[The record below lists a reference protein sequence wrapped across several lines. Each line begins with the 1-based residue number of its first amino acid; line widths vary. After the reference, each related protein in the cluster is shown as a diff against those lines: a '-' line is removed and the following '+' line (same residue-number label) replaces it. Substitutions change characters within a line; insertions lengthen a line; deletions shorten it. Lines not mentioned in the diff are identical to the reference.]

1 MKKYFYFAIVSLVMF
16 SCENEDLDEISSK
29 ANNTANIAPLS
40 SLYYDGIYEIRDGK
54 EVDLTLQQYLS
65 RSTQEFYEIASLNP
79 AYTYLGSV
87 LQAESINTGEYRS
100 VAYPNALKP
109 EIRIAFSLPIK
120 SRVIKPKFTS
130 FNDAVIDAITDA
142 DKDFSGKQ
150 SQVFSYKMKEFNYYK
165 EVNMAFGANIKI
177 GQLFSITTSVESDK
191 KQSNTALFVDFSQ
204 IYFNVAMDIPDD
216 GNIFLNET
224 ERQKYLNQ
232 KPVYV
237 NSVNMGRKGVMIVE
251 SEESYSEISVSIRAA
266 FNAGIVN
273 GELSLDSKTKEMLKR
288 AQIYIYIIGG
298 NGEDA
303 AKVVTGFPAFQDFII
318 KGGVYSKEIYDA
330 EANIASK
337 LILLDSTQ
345 NIKRID
351 SFDSEL
357 EKIEKAGNIN
367 LSTKQEEAIQAIN
380 SNNVVII
387 TGGPGTGKTTIIKN
401 VIDIYKSH
409 GKKVVLCAPTGRAAK
424 RMTEMTG
431 EEAKTLHRLLEIG
444 KIEKV
449 NEFTIMNYEVAPID
463 ADVIIVDEASM
474 VDIYLMN
481 YLLNGIYQGTKLI
494 LVGDTDQ
501 LPSVGPGSV
510 LKDIINSERIKT
522 IFLDEIFRQA
532 AQSKIIVN
540 SHKVNDGEYFLE
552 KEEQEGLK
560 DDFFYI
566 KEKSQ
571 DIMLDQII
579 SLCKGRLKNFGDYDF
594 FENIQILSPTK
605 KGLLGTKELNKRLQ
619 EELNPSND
627 EKKEKKVGE
636 VIFREGDRVM
646 QVKNNY
652 DIYWEKGNTRSLT
665 YENGTGIFNGE
676 LGKILKIDFLNKQI
690 KILFDDEKEAW
701 YAFSDM
707 DQIEHAYAIT
717 VHKAQGSEFDVVI
730 MVVTQSSAMLLTRN
744 LLYTGLTRAK
754 KLLILIGND
763 NVVKFM
769 IQNADTKIRNTGL
782 EYKLKMIS

>member
-1 MKKYFYFAIVSLVMF
+1 MELTGQLTEIIYQNEVNSYLIGILETEEDTITIVGYMPFLVEGDYIKVIGNFVTHKEYGMQFKVETFGKIMPKTLESLEKYLSNGTIKGIGPATAKKIVKLFGEDTINVFKFEPEKLTQIKGITKEKAIEMAQCFV
-16 SCENEDLDEISSK
+16 ENWELWQIVGFLDNFGISPANAKNIYKKLGPQTIDEIEE
-29 ANNTANIAPLS
+29 NPYIL
-40 SLYYDGIYEIRDGK
+40 I
-54 EVDLTLQQYLS
+54 DLVK
-65 RSTQEFYEIASLNP
+65 
-79 AYTYLGSV
+79 G
-87 LQAESINTGEYRS
+87 
-100 VAYPNALKP
+100 
-109 EIRIAFSLPIK
+109 
-120 SRVIKPKFTS
+120 
-130 FNDAVIDAITDA
+130 
-142 DKDFSGKQ
+142 
-150 SQVFSYKMKEFNYYK
+150 
-165 EVNMAFGANIKI
+165 
-177 GQLFSITTSVESDK
+177 
-191 KQSNTALFVDFSQ
+191 VDFTKLDKYALENGFDINNYKRIKCGIKYSLLK
-204 IYFNVAMDIPDD
+204 ITYNGHCCTLKENLIKYVKELLKVEDDDIEHCLIDLNVK
-216 GNIFLNET
+216 E
-224 ERQKYLNQ
+224 E
-232 KPVYV
+232 
-237 NSVNMGRKGVMIVE
+237 IVIE
-251 SEESYSEISVSIRAA
+251 KREEE
-266 FNAGIVN
+266 NW
-273 GELSLDSKTKEMLKR
+273 
-288 AQIYIYIIGG
+288 
-298 NGEDA
+298 
-303 AKVVTGFPAFQDFII
+303 
-318 KGGVYSKEIYDA
+318 VYSKELYEA

-337 LILLDSTQ
+337 LIVLDSAK
-345 NIKRID
+345 NIKKIAG
-351 SFDSEL
+351 FNEEL
-357 EKIEKAGNIN
+357 EKIEKVGNIK
-367 LSTKQEEAIQAIN
+367 LSSKQKEAIQTVN

-401 VIDIYKSH
+401 VIEIYKTH

-444 KIEKV
+444 KIEKE

-540 SHKVNDGEYFLE
+540 SHRVNDGEYFLE
-552 KEEQEGLK
+552 KEEQKDLK

-571 DIMLDQII
+571 DVMLAQLI
-579 SLCKGRLKNFGDYDF
+579 SLCKGRLENFGNYNF

-605 KGLLGTKELNKRLQ
+605 KGILGTKELNKKLQ
-619 EELNPSND
+619 EELNPSD
-627 EKKEKKVGE
+627 AKKNEKKVGDI
-636 VIFREGDRVM
+636 IFREGDRVM

-652 DIYWEKGNTRSLT
+652 DIYWEKGNTLSLN
-665 YENGTGIFNGE
+665 YETGTGIFNGE
-676 LGKILKIDFLNKQI
+676 IGKIVKIDFINKQI

-730 MVVTQSSAMLLTRN
+730 VVVTQSSAMLLTRN

-782 EYKLKMIS
+782 EYKLKMI

>member
-1 MKKYFYFAIVSLVMF
+1 MELSGQLTEIIYQNEVNSYLIGILENEEDTITIVGYMPFLVEGDYIKVIGNFVTHKEYGKQFKVETFEKVMPKTLDSLEKYLSNGTIKGIGPATAKKIVATFGEDTINVFKFEPEKLTQIKGITKEKAIEMAQCFVENWELWQIVGFLDNFGISPANAKTIYKKLGPQTIDEIESNPYILIDLVKDVDFAKLDKYALENGFEVNNYKRIKCGIKYSLVKITYNGH
-16 SCENEDLDEISSK
+16 CCTLEANLIKYVKELLKVEDDDIEHCLIDLNVKEEIVIEKREDENW
-29 ANNTANIAPLS
+29 
-40 SLYYDGIYEIRDGK
+40 
-54 EVDLTLQQYLS
+54 
-65 RSTQEFYEIASLNP
+65 
-79 AYTYLGSV
+79 
-87 LQAESINTGEYRS
+87 
-100 VAYPNALKP
+100 
-109 EIRIAFSLPIK
+109 
-120 SRVIKPKFTS
+120 
-130 FNDAVIDAITDA
+130 
-142 DKDFSGKQ
+142 
-150 SQVFSYKMKEFNYYK
+150 
-165 EVNMAFGANIKI
+165 
-177 GQLFSITTSVESDK
+177 
-191 KQSNTALFVDFSQ
+191 
-204 IYFNVAMDIPDD
+204 
-216 GNIFLNET
+216 
-224 ERQKYLNQ
+224 
-232 KPVYV
+232 
-237 NSVNMGRKGVMIVE
+237 
-251 SEESYSEISVSIRAA
+251 
-266 FNAGIVN
+266 
-273 GELSLDSKTKEMLKR
+273 
-288 AQIYIYIIGG
+288 
-298 NGEDA
+298 
-303 AKVVTGFPAFQDFII
+303 
-318 KGGVYSKEIYDA
+318 VYSKEIYDA

-337 LILLDSTQ
+337 LILLDSAQ
-345 NIKRID
+345 NIKRIAG
-351 SFDSEL
+351 FDSEL

-367 LSTKQEEAIQAIN
+367 LSAKQKEAIQSIN

-444 KIEKV
+444 KIEKD

-540 SHKVNDGEYFLE
+540 SHRVNDGEYFLD

-605 KGLLGTKELNKRLQ
+605 KGLLGTKELNKKLQ
-619 EELNPSND
+619 EELNPSSD
-627 EKKEKKVGE
+627 EKNEKKVGE

-652 DIYWEKGNTRSLT
+652 DIYWEKGNTLSLT
-665 YENGTGIFNGE
+665 YESGTGIFNGE
-676 LGKILKIDFLNKQI
+676 LGKIVKIDFLNKQI

>member
-1 MKKYFYFAIVSLVMF
+1 VELSGQLTEIIYQNEVNSYLIGILENEEDTITIVGYMPFLVEGDYIKVIGNFVTHKEYGKQFKVETFEKVMPKTLDSLERYLSNGTIKGIGPATAKKIVATFGEDTINVFKFEPEKLTKIRGITKEKAIEMAQCFVENWELWQIVGFLDNFGISPANAKTIYKKLGPQTIDEIESNPYILIDLVKGVDFAKLDKYALENGFEINNYKRIKCGIKYSLVKITYNGH
-16 SCENEDLDEISSK
+16 CCTLEANLIKYVKELLKVEDDDIEHCLIDLNVKEEIVIEKREDENW
-29 ANNTANIAPLS
+29 
-40 SLYYDGIYEIRDGK
+40 
-54 EVDLTLQQYLS
+54 
-65 RSTQEFYEIASLNP
+65 
-79 AYTYLGSV
+79 
-87 LQAESINTGEYRS
+87 
-100 VAYPNALKP
+100 
-109 EIRIAFSLPIK
+109 
-120 SRVIKPKFTS
+120 
-130 FNDAVIDAITDA
+130 
-142 DKDFSGKQ
+142 
-150 SQVFSYKMKEFNYYK
+150 
-165 EVNMAFGANIKI
+165 
-177 GQLFSITTSVESDK
+177 
-191 KQSNTALFVDFSQ
+191 
-204 IYFNVAMDIPDD
+204 
-216 GNIFLNET
+216 
-224 ERQKYLNQ
+224 
-232 KPVYV
+232 
-237 NSVNMGRKGVMIVE
+237 
-251 SEESYSEISVSIRAA
+251 
-266 FNAGIVN
+266 
-273 GELSLDSKTKEMLKR
+273 
-288 AQIYIYIIGG
+288 
-298 NGEDA
+298 
-303 AKVVTGFPAFQDFII
+303 
-318 KGGVYSKEIYDA
+318 VYSKEIYDA

-337 LILLDSTQ
+337 LILLDSAQ
-345 NIKRID
+345 NIKRIAG
-351 SFDSEL
+351 FDSEL

-367 LSTKQEEAIQAIN
+367 LSAKQKEAIQSIN

-444 KIEKV
+444 KIEKD

-540 SHKVNDGEYFLE
+540 SHRVNDGEYFLD

-619 EELNPSND
+619 EELNPSSD
-627 EKKEKKVGE
+627 KKNEKKVGE

-652 DIYWEKGNTRSLT
+652 DIYWEKGNTLSLT
-665 YENGTGIFNGE
+665 YESGTGIFNGE
-676 LGKILKIDFLNKQI
+676 LGKIVKIDFLNKQI

>member
-1 MKKYFYFAIVSLVMF
+1 MELSGQLTEIIYQNEVNSYLIGILENEEDTITIVGYMPFLVEGDYIKVIGNFVTHKEYGKQFKVETFEKVMPKTLDSLEKYLSNGTIKGIGPATAKKIVATFGEDTINVFKFEPEKLTQIKGITKEKAIEMAQCFVENWELWQIVGFLDNFGISPANAKTIYKKLGPQTIDEIESNPYILIDLVKGVDFAKLDKYALENGFEVNNYKRIKCGIKYSLVKITYNGH
-16 SCENEDLDEISSK
+16 CCTLEANLIKYVKELLKVEDDDIEHCLIDLNVKEEIVIEKREDENW
-29 ANNTANIAPLS
+29 
-40 SLYYDGIYEIRDGK
+40 
-54 EVDLTLQQYLS
+54 
-65 RSTQEFYEIASLNP
+65 
-79 AYTYLGSV
+79 
-87 LQAESINTGEYRS
+87 
-100 VAYPNALKP
+100 
-109 EIRIAFSLPIK
+109 
-120 SRVIKPKFTS
+120 
-130 FNDAVIDAITDA
+130 
-142 DKDFSGKQ
+142 
-150 SQVFSYKMKEFNYYK
+150 
-165 EVNMAFGANIKI
+165 
-177 GQLFSITTSVESDK
+177 
-191 KQSNTALFVDFSQ
+191 
-204 IYFNVAMDIPDD
+204 
-216 GNIFLNET
+216 
-224 ERQKYLNQ
+224 
-232 KPVYV
+232 
-237 NSVNMGRKGVMIVE
+237 
-251 SEESYSEISVSIRAA
+251 
-266 FNAGIVN
+266 
-273 GELSLDSKTKEMLKR
+273 
-288 AQIYIYIIGG
+288 
-298 NGEDA
+298 
-303 AKVVTGFPAFQDFII
+303 
-318 KGGVYSKEIYDA
+318 VYSKEIYDA

-337 LILLDSTQ
+337 LILLDSAQ
-345 NIKRID
+345 NIKRIAG
-351 SFDSEL
+351 FDSEL

-367 LSTKQEEAIQAIN
+367 LSAKQKEAIQSIN

-444 KIEKV
+444 KIEKD

-540 SHKVNDGEYFLE
+540 SHRVNDGEYFLD

-571 DIMLDQII
+571 DIMLGQII

-619 EELNPSND
+619 EELNPSSD

-652 DIYWEKGNTRSLT
+652 DIYWEKGNTLSLT
-665 YENGTGIFNGE
+665 YESGTGIFNGE
-676 LGKILKIDFLNKQI
+676 LGKIVKIDFLNKQI

>member
-1 MKKYFYFAIVSLVMF
+1 VELTGQLTEIIYQNEVNSYLIGILETEEDTITIVGYMPFLVEGDYIKVIGNFVTHKEYGIQFKVETFEKIMPKTLESLEKYLSNGTIKGIGPATAKKIVRLFGEDTINVFKFEPEKLTQIKGITKEKAIEMAQCFV
-16 SCENEDLDEISSK
+16 ENWDLWQIVGFLDNFGISPANAKNIYKKLGPQTIDEIEE
-29 ANNTANIAPLS
+29 NPYIL
-40 SLYYDGIYEIRDGK
+40 I
-54 EVDLTLQQYLS
+54 DLVK
-65 RSTQEFYEIASLNP
+65 
-79 AYTYLGSV
+79 G
-87 LQAESINTGEYRS
+87 
-100 VAYPNALKP
+100 
-109 EIRIAFSLPIK
+109 
-120 SRVIKPKFTS
+120 
-130 FNDAVIDAITDA
+130 
-142 DKDFSGKQ
+142 
-150 SQVFSYKMKEFNYYK
+150 
-165 EVNMAFGANIKI
+165 
-177 GQLFSITTSVESDK
+177 
-191 KQSNTALFVDFSQ
+191 VDFTKLDKYALENGFDINNYKRIKCGIKYSLLK
-204 IYFNVAMDIPDD
+204 ITYNGHCCTLEENLIKYVKDLLKVEDDDIEHCLIDLNVK
-216 GNIFLNET
+216 E
-224 ERQKYLNQ
+224 E
-232 KPVYV
+232 
-237 NSVNMGRKGVMIVE
+237 IVIE
-251 SEESYSEISVSIRAA
+251 KREEE
-266 FNAGIVN
+266 NW
-273 GELSLDSKTKEMLKR
+273 
-288 AQIYIYIIGG
+288 
-298 NGEDA
+298 
-303 AKVVTGFPAFQDFII
+303 
-318 KGGVYSKEIYDA
+318 VYSKELYEA

-337 LILLDSTQ
+337 LIVLDSAK
-345 NIKRID
+345 NIKKIAG
-351 SFDSEL
+351 FNEEL
-357 EKIEKAGNIN
+357 EKIEKVGNIK
-367 LSTKQEEAIQAIN
+367 LSSKQKEAIQTVN

-401 VIDIYKSH
+401 VIEIYKTH

-444 KIEKV
+444 KIEKE

-540 SHKVNDGEYFLE
+540 SHRVNDGEYFLE
-552 KEEQEGLK
+552 KEEQKDLK

-571 DIMLDQII
+571 DVMLAQLI
-579 SLCKGRLKNFGDYDF
+579 SLCKGRLENFGNYNF

-605 KGLLGTKELNKRLQ
+605 KGILGTKELNKKLQ
-619 EELNPSND
+619 EELNPSD
-627 EKKEKKVGE
+627 DKKNEKKVGDI
-636 VIFREGDRVM
+636 IFREGDRVM

-652 DIYWEKGNTRSLT
+652 DIYWEKGNTLSLN
-665 YENGTGIFNGE
+665 YETGTGIFNGE
-676 LGKILKIDFLNKQI
+676 IGKIVKIDFINKQI

-730 MVVTQSSAMLLTRN
+730 VVVTQSSAMLLTRN

-782 EYKLKMIS
+782 EYKLKMI

>member
-1 MKKYFYFAIVSLVMF
+1 MELLGQLTEIIYQNEVNSYLIGILENEEDSITIVGYMPFLVEGDYIKVIGNFVTHREYGKQFKVETFEKIMPKTLDSLEKYLSNGTIKGIGPATAKKIVKTFGEDTINVFKFEPEKLTQIKGITKEKAIEMAQCFVENWDLWQIVGYLDNFGISPANAKNIYKKLGPQTIDEIEANPYILIDLVKDVDFTKLDKYALENGFEINNYKRIKCGIKYSLVKITYNGH
-16 SCENEDLDEISSK
+16 CCTLEANLIKYVKDLLKVEDDDIEHCLIDLNVKEEIVIEKREEENW
-29 ANNTANIAPLS
+29 
-40 SLYYDGIYEIRDGK
+40 
-54 EVDLTLQQYLS
+54 
-65 RSTQEFYEIASLNP
+65 
-79 AYTYLGSV
+79 
-87 LQAESINTGEYRS
+87 
-100 VAYPNALKP
+100 
-109 EIRIAFSLPIK
+109 
-120 SRVIKPKFTS
+120 
-130 FNDAVIDAITDA
+130 
-142 DKDFSGKQ
+142 
-150 SQVFSYKMKEFNYYK
+150 
-165 EVNMAFGANIKI
+165 
-177 GQLFSITTSVESDK
+177 
-191 KQSNTALFVDFSQ
+191 
-204 IYFNVAMDIPDD
+204 
-216 GNIFLNET
+216 
-224 ERQKYLNQ
+224 
-232 KPVYV
+232 
-237 NSVNMGRKGVMIVE
+237 
-251 SEESYSEISVSIRAA
+251 
-266 FNAGIVN
+266 
-273 GELSLDSKTKEMLKR
+273 
-288 AQIYIYIIGG
+288 
-298 NGEDA
+298 
-303 AKVVTGFPAFQDFII
+303 
-318 KGGVYSKEIYDA
+318 VYSKELYDA

-337 LILLDSTQ
+337 LILLDSAR
-345 NIKRID
+345 NIKKID
-351 SFDSEL
+351 GFNKEL
-357 EKIEKAGNIN
+357 EKIEKASNIS
-367 LSTKQEEAIQAIN
+367 LSEKQKEAIQAIN

-444 KIEKV
+444 KIEKD

-474 VDIYLMN
+474 VGIYLMN

-540 SHKVNDGEYFLE
+540 SHRVNDGEYFLD

-571 DIMLDQII
+571 DIMLEQVI

-619 EELNPSND
+619 EELNPSD
-627 EKKEKKVGE
+627 DQKKEKKIGE

-646 QVKNNY
+646 QIKNNY
-652 DIYWEKGNTRSLT
+652 DIYWQKGNTLSLT
-665 YENGTGIFNGE
+665 YEDGTGIFNGE
-676 LGKILKIDFLNKQI
+676 LGKIEKIDFLNKQI

-769 IQNADTKIRNTGL
+769 IQNADTKVRNTGL

>member
-1 MKKYFYFAIVSLVMF
+1 MELSGQLTEIIYQNEVNSYLIGILENEEDTITIVGYMPFLVEGDYIKVIGNFVTHKEYGKQFKVETFEKVMPKTLDSLERYLSNGTIKGIGPATAKKIVATFGEDTINVFKFEPEKLTQIKGITKEKAIEMAQCFVENWELWQIVGFLDNFGISPANAKTIYKKLGPQTIDEIESNPYILIDLVKGVDFAKLDKYALENGFEINNYKRIKCGIKYSLVKITYNGH
-16 SCENEDLDEISSK
+16 CCTLEANLIKYVKELLKVEDDDIEHCLIDLNVKEEIVIEKREDENW
-29 ANNTANIAPLS
+29 
-40 SLYYDGIYEIRDGK
+40 
-54 EVDLTLQQYLS
+54 
-65 RSTQEFYEIASLNP
+65 
-79 AYTYLGSV
+79 
-87 LQAESINTGEYRS
+87 
-100 VAYPNALKP
+100 
-109 EIRIAFSLPIK
+109 
-120 SRVIKPKFTS
+120 
-130 FNDAVIDAITDA
+130 
-142 DKDFSGKQ
+142 
-150 SQVFSYKMKEFNYYK
+150 
-165 EVNMAFGANIKI
+165 
-177 GQLFSITTSVESDK
+177 
-191 KQSNTALFVDFSQ
+191 
-204 IYFNVAMDIPDD
+204 
-216 GNIFLNET
+216 
-224 ERQKYLNQ
+224 
-232 KPVYV
+232 
-237 NSVNMGRKGVMIVE
+237 
-251 SEESYSEISVSIRAA
+251 
-266 FNAGIVN
+266 
-273 GELSLDSKTKEMLKR
+273 
-288 AQIYIYIIGG
+288 
-298 NGEDA
+298 
-303 AKVVTGFPAFQDFII
+303 
-318 KGGVYSKEIYDA
+318 VYSKEIYDA

-337 LILLDSTQ
+337 LILLDSAQ
-345 NIKRID
+345 NIKRIAG
-351 SFDSEL
+351 FDSEL

-367 LSTKQEEAIQAIN
+367 LSAKQKEAIQSIN

-444 KIEKV
+444 KIEKD

-540 SHKVNDGEYFLE
+540 SHRVNDGEYFLD

-605 KGLLGTKELNKRLQ
+605 KGLLGTKELNKKLQ
-619 EELNPSND
+619 EELNPSSD
-627 EKKEKKVGE
+627 EKNEKKVGE

-652 DIYWEKGNTRSLT
+652 DIYWEKGNTLSLT
-665 YENGTGIFNGE
+665 YESGTGIFNGE
-676 LGKILKIDFLNKQI
+676 LGKIVKIDFLNKQI

>member
-1 MKKYFYFAIVSLVMF
+1 VELSGQLTEIIYQNEVNSYLIGILENEEDTITIVGYMPFLVEGDYIKVIGNFVTHKEYGKQFKVETFEKIMPKTLDSLEKYLSNGTIKGIGPATAKKIVATFGEDTINVFKFEPEKLTQIKGITKEKAIEMAQCFVENWELWQIVGFLDNFGISPANAKTIYKKLGTQTIDEIESNPYILIDLVKGVDFAKLDKYALENGFEINNYKRIKCGIKYSLVKITYNGH
-16 SCENEDLDEISSK
+16 CCTLEANLIKYVKELLKVEDDDIEHCLIDLNVKEEIVIEKREDENW
-29 ANNTANIAPLS
+29 
-40 SLYYDGIYEIRDGK
+40 
-54 EVDLTLQQYLS
+54 
-65 RSTQEFYEIASLNP
+65 
-79 AYTYLGSV
+79 
-87 LQAESINTGEYRS
+87 
-100 VAYPNALKP
+100 
-109 EIRIAFSLPIK
+109 
-120 SRVIKPKFTS
+120 
-130 FNDAVIDAITDA
+130 
-142 DKDFSGKQ
+142 
-150 SQVFSYKMKEFNYYK
+150 
-165 EVNMAFGANIKI
+165 
-177 GQLFSITTSVESDK
+177 
-191 KQSNTALFVDFSQ
+191 
-204 IYFNVAMDIPDD
+204 
-216 GNIFLNET
+216 
-224 ERQKYLNQ
+224 
-232 KPVYV
+232 
-237 NSVNMGRKGVMIVE
+237 
-251 SEESYSEISVSIRAA
+251 
-266 FNAGIVN
+266 
-273 GELSLDSKTKEMLKR
+273 
-288 AQIYIYIIGG
+288 
-298 NGEDA
+298 
-303 AKVVTGFPAFQDFII
+303 
-318 KGGVYSKEIYDA
+318 VYSKEIYDA

-444 KIEKV
+444 KIEKA

-594 FENIQILSPTK
+594 LENIQILSPTK

>member
-1 MKKYFYFAIVSLVMF
+1 MELSGQLTEIIYQNEVNSYLIGILENEEDTITIVGYMPFLVEGDYIKVIGNFVTHKEYGKQFKVETFEKVMPKTLDSLERYLSNGTIKGIGPATAKKIVATFGEDTINVFKFEPEKLTQIKGITKEKAIEMAQCFVENWELWQIVGFLDNFGISPANAKTIYKKLGPQTIDEIESNPYILIDLVKGVDFAKLDKYALENGFEINNYKRIKCGIKYSLVKITYNGH
-16 SCENEDLDEISSK
+16 CCTLEANLIKYVKELLKVEDDDIEHCLIDLNVKEEIVIEKREDENW
-29 ANNTANIAPLS
+29 
-40 SLYYDGIYEIRDGK
+40 
-54 EVDLTLQQYLS
+54 
-65 RSTQEFYEIASLNP
+65 
-79 AYTYLGSV
+79 
-87 LQAESINTGEYRS
+87 
-100 VAYPNALKP
+100 
-109 EIRIAFSLPIK
+109 
-120 SRVIKPKFTS
+120 
-130 FNDAVIDAITDA
+130 
-142 DKDFSGKQ
+142 
-150 SQVFSYKMKEFNYYK
+150 
-165 EVNMAFGANIKI
+165 
-177 GQLFSITTSVESDK
+177 
-191 KQSNTALFVDFSQ
+191 
-204 IYFNVAMDIPDD
+204 
-216 GNIFLNET
+216 
-224 ERQKYLNQ
+224 
-232 KPVYV
+232 
-237 NSVNMGRKGVMIVE
+237 
-251 SEESYSEISVSIRAA
+251 
-266 FNAGIVN
+266 
-273 GELSLDSKTKEMLKR
+273 
-288 AQIYIYIIGG
+288 
-298 NGEDA
+298 
-303 AKVVTGFPAFQDFII
+303 
-318 KGGVYSKEIYDA
+318 VYSKEIYDA

-337 LILLDSTQ
+337 LILLDSAQ
-345 NIKRID
+345 NIKRIAG
-351 SFDSEL
+351 FDSEL

-367 LSTKQEEAIQAIN
+367 LSAKQKEAIQSIN

-444 KIEKV
+444 KIEKD

-540 SHKVNDGEYFLE
+540 SHRVNDGEYFLD

-619 EELNPSND
+619 EELNPSSD
-627 EKKEKKVGE
+627 EKNEKKVGE

-652 DIYWEKGNTRSLT
+652 DIYWEKGNTISLT
-665 YENGTGIFNGE
+665 YESGTGIFNGE
-676 LGKILKIDFLNKQI
+676 LGKIVKIDFLNKQI

-701 YAFSDM
+701 YALSDM

>member
-1 MKKYFYFAIVSLVMF
+1 MELSGQLTEIIYQNEVNSYLIGILENEEDTITIVGYMPFLVEGDYIKVIGNFVTHKEYGKQFKVETFEKVMPKTLDSLEKYLSNGTIKGIGPATAKKIVATFGEDTINVFKFEPEKLTQIKGITKEKAIEMAQCFVENWELWQIVGYLDNFGISPANAKTIYKKLGPQTIDEIESNPYILIDLVKGVDFAKLDKYALENGFEINNYKRIKCGIKYSLVKITYNGH
-16 SCENEDLDEISSK
+16 CCTLEANLIKYVKELLKVEDDDIEHCLIDLNVKEEIVIEKREDENW
-29 ANNTANIAPLS
+29 
-40 SLYYDGIYEIRDGK
+40 
-54 EVDLTLQQYLS
+54 
-65 RSTQEFYEIASLNP
+65 
-79 AYTYLGSV
+79 
-87 LQAESINTGEYRS
+87 
-100 VAYPNALKP
+100 
-109 EIRIAFSLPIK
+109 
-120 SRVIKPKFTS
+120 
-130 FNDAVIDAITDA
+130 
-142 DKDFSGKQ
+142 
-150 SQVFSYKMKEFNYYK
+150 
-165 EVNMAFGANIKI
+165 
-177 GQLFSITTSVESDK
+177 
-191 KQSNTALFVDFSQ
+191 
-204 IYFNVAMDIPDD
+204 
-216 GNIFLNET
+216 
-224 ERQKYLNQ
+224 
-232 KPVYV
+232 
-237 NSVNMGRKGVMIVE
+237 
-251 SEESYSEISVSIRAA
+251 
-266 FNAGIVN
+266 
-273 GELSLDSKTKEMLKR
+273 
-288 AQIYIYIIGG
+288 
-298 NGEDA
+298 
-303 AKVVTGFPAFQDFII
+303 
-318 KGGVYSKEIYDA
+318 VYSKEIYDA

-337 LILLDSTQ
+337 LILLDSAQ
-345 NIKRID
+345 NIKRIAG
-351 SFDSEL
+351 FDSEL

-367 LSTKQEEAIQAIN
+367 LSAKQKEAIQAIN

-401 VIDIYKSH
+401 VIDIYKTH

-444 KIEKV
+444 KIEKD

-540 SHKVNDGEYFLE
+540 SHRVNDGEYFLD

-619 EELNPSND
+619 EELNPSSD

-652 DIYWEKGNTRSLT
+652 DIYWEKGNTLSLT

-676 LGKILKIDFLNKQI
+676 LGKIVKIDFLNKQI

>member
-1 MKKYFYFAIVSLVMF
+1 MELSGQLTEIIYQNEVNSYLIGILENEEDTITIVGYMPFLVEGDYIKVIGNFVTHKEYGKQFKVETFEKIMPKTLDSLEKYLSNGTIKGIGPATAKKIVATFGEDTINVFKFEPEKLTQIKGITKEKAIEMAQCFVENWELWQIVGFLDNFGISPANAKTIYKKLGTQTIDEIESNPYILIDLVKGVDFAKLDKYALENGFEINNYKRIKCGIKYSLVKITYNGH
-16 SCENEDLDEISSK
+16 CCTLEANLIKYVKELLKVEDDDIEHCLIDLNVKEEIVIEKREDENW
-29 ANNTANIAPLS
+29 
-40 SLYYDGIYEIRDGK
+40 
-54 EVDLTLQQYLS
+54 
-65 RSTQEFYEIASLNP
+65 
-79 AYTYLGSV
+79 
-87 LQAESINTGEYRS
+87 
-100 VAYPNALKP
+100 
-109 EIRIAFSLPIK
+109 
-120 SRVIKPKFTS
+120 
-130 FNDAVIDAITDA
+130 
-142 DKDFSGKQ
+142 
-150 SQVFSYKMKEFNYYK
+150 
-165 EVNMAFGANIKI
+165 
-177 GQLFSITTSVESDK
+177 
-191 KQSNTALFVDFSQ
+191 
-204 IYFNVAMDIPDD
+204 
-216 GNIFLNET
+216 
-224 ERQKYLNQ
+224 
-232 KPVYV
+232 
-237 NSVNMGRKGVMIVE
+237 
-251 SEESYSEISVSIRAA
+251 
-266 FNAGIVN
+266 
-273 GELSLDSKTKEMLKR
+273 
-288 AQIYIYIIGG
+288 
-298 NGEDA
+298 
-303 AKVVTGFPAFQDFII
+303 
-318 KGGVYSKEIYDA
+318 VYSKEIYDA

-444 KIEKV
+444 KIEKA

-594 FENIQILSPTK
+594 LENIQILSPTK

-627 EKKEKKVGE
+627 EKKRKK
-636 VIFREGDRVM
+636 
-646 QVKNNY
+646 
-652 DIYWEKGNTRSLT
+652 
-665 YENGTGIFNGE
+665 
-676 LGKILKIDFLNKQI
+676 
-690 KILFDDEKEAW
+690 
-701 YAFSDM
+701 
-707 DQIEHAYAIT
+707 
-717 VHKAQGSEFDVVI
+717 
-730 MVVTQSSAMLLTRN
+730 
-744 LLYTGLTRAK
+744 
-754 KLLILIGND
+754 
-763 NVVKFM
+763 
-769 IQNADTKIRNTGL
+769 
-782 EYKLKMIS
+782 

>member
-1 MKKYFYFAIVSLVMF
+1 MELSGQLTEIIYQNEVNSYLIGILENEEDTITIVGYMPFLVEGDYIKVIGNFVTHKEYGKQFKVETFEKVMPKTLDSLEKYLSNGTIKGIGLATAKKIVATFGEDTINVFKFEPEKLTQIKGITKEKAIEMAQCFVENWELWQIVGFLDNFGISPANAKTIYKKLGPQTIDEIESNPYILIDLVKGVDFAKLDKYALENGFEVNNYKRIKCGIKYSLVKITYNGH
-16 SCENEDLDEISSK
+16 CCTLEANLIKYVKELLKVEDDDIEHCLIDLNVKEEIVIEKREDENW
-29 ANNTANIAPLS
+29 
-40 SLYYDGIYEIRDGK
+40 
-54 EVDLTLQQYLS
+54 
-65 RSTQEFYEIASLNP
+65 
-79 AYTYLGSV
+79 
-87 LQAESINTGEYRS
+87 
-100 VAYPNALKP
+100 
-109 EIRIAFSLPIK
+109 
-120 SRVIKPKFTS
+120 
-130 FNDAVIDAITDA
+130 
-142 DKDFSGKQ
+142 
-150 SQVFSYKMKEFNYYK
+150 
-165 EVNMAFGANIKI
+165 
-177 GQLFSITTSVESDK
+177 
-191 KQSNTALFVDFSQ
+191 
-204 IYFNVAMDIPDD
+204 
-216 GNIFLNET
+216 
-224 ERQKYLNQ
+224 
-232 KPVYV
+232 
-237 NSVNMGRKGVMIVE
+237 
-251 SEESYSEISVSIRAA
+251 
-266 FNAGIVN
+266 
-273 GELSLDSKTKEMLKR
+273 
-288 AQIYIYIIGG
+288 
-298 NGEDA
+298 
-303 AKVVTGFPAFQDFII
+303 
-318 KGGVYSKEIYDA
+318 VYSKEIYDA

-337 LILLDSTQ
+337 LILLDSAQ
-345 NIKRID
+345 NIKRIAG
-351 SFDSEL
+351 FDSEL

-367 LSTKQEEAIQAIN
+367 LSAKQKEAIQSIN

-444 KIEKV
+444 KIEKD

-540 SHKVNDGEYFLE
+540 SHRVNDGEYFLD

-605 KGLLGTKELNKRLQ
+605 KGLLGTKELNKKLQ
-619 EELNPSND
+619 EELNPSSD
-627 EKKEKKVGE
+627 EKNEKKVGE

-652 DIYWEKGNTRSLT
+652 DIYWEKGNTLSLT
-665 YENGTGIFNGE
+665 YESGTGIFNGE
-676 LGKILKIDFLNKQI
+676 LGKIVKIDFLNKQI

-717 VHKAQGSEFDVVI
+717 VHKAQGCEFDVVI

>member
-1 MKKYFYFAIVSLVMF
+1 MELSGQLTEIIYQNEVNSYLIGIL
-16 SCENEDLDEISSK
+16 ENEEDTITIVGYMPFLVEGDYIKVIGNFVTHKEYGKQFKVETFEKIMPKTLDSLEKYLSNGTIKGIGPATAKKIVATFGEDTINVFKFEPEKLTQIKGITKEKAIEMAQCFVENWELWQIVGFLDKFGISPANAKNIYKKLGPQTIDEIES
-29 ANNTANIAPLS
+29 NPYIL
-40 SLYYDGIYEIRDGK
+40 I
-54 EVDLTLQQYLS
+54 DLVK
-65 RSTQEFYEIASLNP
+65 
-79 AYTYLGSV
+79 G
-87 LQAESINTGEYRS
+87 
-100 VAYPNALKP
+100 
-109 EIRIAFSLPIK
+109 
-120 SRVIKPKFTS
+120 
-130 FNDAVIDAITDA
+130 
-142 DKDFSGKQ
+142 
-150 SQVFSYKMKEFNYYK
+150 
-165 EVNMAFGANIKI
+165 
-177 GQLFSITTSVESDK
+177 
-191 KQSNTALFVDFSQ
+191 VDFSKLDKYALENGFE
-204 IYFNVAMDIPDD
+204 INNYKRIKCGIKYSLVKITYNGHCCTLEANLIKYVKDLLKVEDDDIEHCLIDLNVK
-216 GNIFLNET
+216 E
-224 ERQKYLNQ
+224 E
-232 KPVYV
+232 
-237 NSVNMGRKGVMIVE
+237 IVIE
-251 SEESYSEISVSIRAA
+251 
-266 FNAGIVN
+266 
-273 GELSLDSKTKEMLKR
+273 KR
-288 AQIYIYIIGG
+288 
-298 NGEDA
+298 EDENW
-303 AKVVTGFPAFQDFII
+303 
-318 KGGVYSKEIYDA
+318 VYSKELYGA

-337 LILLDSTQ
+337 LIILNSAQ
-345 NIKRID
+345 NIKRITG
-351 SFDSEL
+351 FEKEL

-367 LSTKQEEAIQAIN
+367 LSTKQKEAIQAIN

-444 KIEKV
+444 KIEKD

-501 LPSVGPGSV
+501 LPSVGPGSI

-540 SHKVNDGEYFLE
+540 SHRVNDGEYFLD

-619 EELNPSND
+619 EELNPSD
-627 EKKEKKVGE
+627 DKKNEKKVGE
-636 VIFREGDRVM
+636 IIFREGDRVM

-652 DIYWEKGNTRSLT
+652 DIYWEKGNTLSLN

-676 LGKILKIDFLNKQI
+676 LGKIVKIDFLNKQI

-730 MVVTQSSAMLLTRN
+730 MVVTGTSAMLLTRN

>member
-1 MKKYFYFAIVSLVMF
+1 MELSGQLTEIIYQNEVNSYLIGILENEEDTITIVGYMPFLVEGDYIKVIGNFVTHKEYGKQFKVETFEKVMPKTLDSLEKYLSNGTIKGIGPATAKKIVATFGEDTINVFKFEPEKLTQIKGITKEKAIEMAQCFVENWELWQIVGFLDNFGISAANAKTIYKKLGPQTIDEIESNPYILIDLVKGVDFAKLDKYALENGFEINNYKRIKCGIKYSLVKITYNGHCCTLE
-16 SCENEDLDEISSK
+16 SNLIKYVKELLKVEDDDIEHCLIDLNVKEEIVIEKREDENW
-29 ANNTANIAPLS
+29 
-40 SLYYDGIYEIRDGK
+40 
-54 EVDLTLQQYLS
+54 
-65 RSTQEFYEIASLNP
+65 
-79 AYTYLGSV
+79 
-87 LQAESINTGEYRS
+87 
-100 VAYPNALKP
+100 
-109 EIRIAFSLPIK
+109 
-120 SRVIKPKFTS
+120 
-130 FNDAVIDAITDA
+130 
-142 DKDFSGKQ
+142 
-150 SQVFSYKMKEFNYYK
+150 
-165 EVNMAFGANIKI
+165 
-177 GQLFSITTSVESDK
+177 
-191 KQSNTALFVDFSQ
+191 
-204 IYFNVAMDIPDD
+204 
-216 GNIFLNET
+216 
-224 ERQKYLNQ
+224 
-232 KPVYV
+232 
-237 NSVNMGRKGVMIVE
+237 
-251 SEESYSEISVSIRAA
+251 
-266 FNAGIVN
+266 
-273 GELSLDSKTKEMLKR
+273 
-288 AQIYIYIIGG
+288 
-298 NGEDA
+298 
-303 AKVVTGFPAFQDFII
+303 
-318 KGGVYSKEIYDA
+318 VYSKEIYDA

-337 LILLDSTQ
+337 LILLDSAQ
-345 NIKRID
+345 NIKRIAG
-351 SFDSEL
+351 FDSEL

-367 LSTKQEEAIQAIN
+367 LSAKQKEAIQAIN

-444 KIEKV
+444 KIEKD

-540 SHKVNDGEYFLE
+540 SHRVNDGAYFLD

-619 EELNPSND
+619 EELNPSSD

-652 DIYWEKGNTRSLT
+652 DIYWEKGNTLSLT

-676 LGKILKIDFLNKQI
+676 LGKIVKIDFLNKQI

-782 EYKLKMIS
+782 EYKLKRIS

>member
-1 MKKYFYFAIVSLVMF
+1 MELSGQLTEIIYQNEVNSYLIGILENEEDTITIVGYMPFLVEGDYIKVIGNFVTHKEYGKQFKVETFEKVMPKTLDSLEKYLSNGTIKGIGPATAKKIVATFGEDTINVFKFEPEKLTQIKGITKEKAIEMAQCFVENWELWQIVGFLDNFGISPANAKTIYKKLGPQTIDEIESNPYILIDLVKGVDFAKLDKYALENGFEVNNYKRIKCGIKYSLVKITYNGH
-16 SCENEDLDEISSK
+16 CCTLEANLIKYVKELLKVEDDDIEHCLIDLNVKEEIVIEKREDENW
-29 ANNTANIAPLS
+29 
-40 SLYYDGIYEIRDGK
+40 
-54 EVDLTLQQYLS
+54 
-65 RSTQEFYEIASLNP
+65 
-79 AYTYLGSV
+79 
-87 LQAESINTGEYRS
+87 
-100 VAYPNALKP
+100 
-109 EIRIAFSLPIK
+109 
-120 SRVIKPKFTS
+120 
-130 FNDAVIDAITDA
+130 
-142 DKDFSGKQ
+142 
-150 SQVFSYKMKEFNYYK
+150 
-165 EVNMAFGANIKI
+165 
-177 GQLFSITTSVESDK
+177 
-191 KQSNTALFVDFSQ
+191 
-204 IYFNVAMDIPDD
+204 
-216 GNIFLNET
+216 
-224 ERQKYLNQ
+224 
-232 KPVYV
+232 
-237 NSVNMGRKGVMIVE
+237 
-251 SEESYSEISVSIRAA
+251 
-266 FNAGIVN
+266 
-273 GELSLDSKTKEMLKR
+273 
-288 AQIYIYIIGG
+288 
-298 NGEDA
+298 
-303 AKVVTGFPAFQDFII
+303 
-318 KGGVYSKEIYDA
+318 VYSKEIYDA

-337 LILLDSTQ
+337 LILLDSAQ
-345 NIKRID
+345 NIKRIAG
-351 SFDSEL
+351 FDSEL

-367 LSTKQEEAIQAIN
+367 LSAKQKEAIQSIN

-444 KIEKV
+444 KIEKD

-540 SHKVNDGEYFLE
+540 SHRVNDEEYFLD

-605 KGLLGTKELNKRLQ
+605 KGLLGTKELNKKLQ
-619 EELNPSND
+619 EELNPSSD
-627 EKKEKKVGE
+627 EKNEKKVGE

-652 DIYWEKGNTRSLT
+652 DIYWEKGNTLSLT
-665 YENGTGIFNGE
+665 YESGTGIFNGE
-676 LGKILKIDFLNKQI
+676 LGKIVKIDFLNKQI

>member
-1 MKKYFYFAIVSLVMF
+1 MELSGQLTEIIYQNEVNSYLIGILENEEDTITIVGYMPFLVEGDYIKVIGNFVTHKEYGKQFKVETFEKVMPKTLDSLEKYLSNGTIKGIGPATAKKIVATFGEDTINVFKFEPEKLTQIKGITKEKAIEMAQCFVENWELWQIVGFLDNFGISPANAKTIYKKLGPQTIDEIESNPYILIDLVKGVDFAKLDKYALENGFEVNNYKRIKCGIKYSLVKITYNGH
-16 SCENEDLDEISSK
+16 CCTLEANLIKYVKELLKVEDDDIEHCLIDLNVKEEIVIEKREDENW
-29 ANNTANIAPLS
+29 
-40 SLYYDGIYEIRDGK
+40 
-54 EVDLTLQQYLS
+54 
-65 RSTQEFYEIASLNP
+65 
-79 AYTYLGSV
+79 
-87 LQAESINTGEYRS
+87 
-100 VAYPNALKP
+100 
-109 EIRIAFSLPIK
+109 
-120 SRVIKPKFTS
+120 
-130 FNDAVIDAITDA
+130 
-142 DKDFSGKQ
+142 
-150 SQVFSYKMKEFNYYK
+150 
-165 EVNMAFGANIKI
+165 
-177 GQLFSITTSVESDK
+177 
-191 KQSNTALFVDFSQ
+191 
-204 IYFNVAMDIPDD
+204 
-216 GNIFLNET
+216 
-224 ERQKYLNQ
+224 
-232 KPVYV
+232 
-237 NSVNMGRKGVMIVE
+237 
-251 SEESYSEISVSIRAA
+251 
-266 FNAGIVN
+266 
-273 GELSLDSKTKEMLKR
+273 
-288 AQIYIYIIGG
+288 
-298 NGEDA
+298 
-303 AKVVTGFPAFQDFII
+303 
-318 KGGVYSKEIYDA
+318 VYSKEIYDA

-337 LILLDSTQ
+337 LILLDSAQ
-345 NIKRID
+345 NIKRIAG
-351 SFDSEL
+351 FDSEL

-367 LSTKQEEAIQAIN
+367 LSAKQKEAIQSIN

-444 KIEKV
+444 KIEKD

-540 SHKVNDGEYFLE
+540 SHRVNDGEYFLD

-619 EELNPSND
+619 EELNPSSD
-627 EKKEKKVGE
+627 EKNEKKVGE

-652 DIYWEKGNTRSLT
+652 DIYWEKGNTISLT
-665 YENGTGIFNGE
+665 YESGTGIFNGE
-676 LGKILKIDFLNKQI
+676 LGKIVKIDFLNKQI

-769 IQNADTKIRNTGL
+769 IQNADTKIHNTGL

>member
-1 MKKYFYFAIVSLVMF
+1 MELSGQLTEIIYQNEVNSYLIGILENEEDTITIVGYMPFLVEGDYIKVIGNFVTHKEYGKQFKVETFEKVMPKTLDSLEKYLSNGTIKGIGPATAKKIVATFGEDTINVFKFEPEKLTQIKGITKEKAIEMAQCFVENWELWQIVGFLDNFGISPANAKTIYKKLGPQTIDEIESNPYILIDLVKGVDFAKLDKYALENGFEVNNYKRIKCGIKYSLVKITYNGH
-16 SCENEDLDEISSK
+16 CCTLEANLIKYVKELLKVEDDDIEHCLIDLNVKEEIVIEKREDENW
-29 ANNTANIAPLS
+29 
-40 SLYYDGIYEIRDGK
+40 
-54 EVDLTLQQYLS
+54 
-65 RSTQEFYEIASLNP
+65 
-79 AYTYLGSV
+79 
-87 LQAESINTGEYRS
+87 
-100 VAYPNALKP
+100 
-109 EIRIAFSLPIK
+109 
-120 SRVIKPKFTS
+120 
-130 FNDAVIDAITDA
+130 
-142 DKDFSGKQ
+142 
-150 SQVFSYKMKEFNYYK
+150 
-165 EVNMAFGANIKI
+165 
-177 GQLFSITTSVESDK
+177 
-191 KQSNTALFVDFSQ
+191 
-204 IYFNVAMDIPDD
+204 
-216 GNIFLNET
+216 
-224 ERQKYLNQ
+224 
-232 KPVYV
+232 
-237 NSVNMGRKGVMIVE
+237 
-251 SEESYSEISVSIRAA
+251 
-266 FNAGIVN
+266 
-273 GELSLDSKTKEMLKR
+273 
-288 AQIYIYIIGG
+288 
-298 NGEDA
+298 
-303 AKVVTGFPAFQDFII
+303 
-318 KGGVYSKEIYDA
+318 VYSKEIYDA

-337 LILLDSTQ
+337 LILLDSAQ
-345 NIKRID
+345 NIKRIAG
-351 SFDSEL
+351 FDSEL

-367 LSTKQEEAIQAIN
+367 LSAKQKEAIQSIN

-444 KIEKV
+444 KIEKD

-540 SHKVNDGEYFLE
+540 SHRVNDGEYFLD

-571 DIMLDQII
+571 DIMLGQII

-619 EELNPSND
+619 EELNPSSD

-652 DIYWEKGNTRSLT
+652 DIYWEKGNTLSLT

-676 LGKILKIDFLNKQI
+676 LGKIVKIDFLNKQI

>member
-1 MKKYFYFAIVSLVMF
+1 MELTGQLTEIIYQNEVNSYLIGILETEEDTITIVGYMPFLIEGDYIKVIGNF
-16 SCENEDLDEISSK
+16 V
-29 ANNTANIAPLS
+29 TH
-40 SLYYDGIYEIRDGK
+40 K
-54 EVDLTLQQYLS
+54 EYGMQFKVETFEKIMPKTLEALEKYLS
-65 RSTQEFYEIASLNP
+65 NGTIKGIGPATAKKIVKLFGKDTINVFKFDPEKLTQIKGITKEKAIEMAQCFVENWELWQIVGFLDNFGISPANAKNVYKKLGTQTIEEIEENP
-79 AYTYLGSV
+79 YILIDLVKGVDFAKLDKY
-87 LQAESINTGEYRS
+87 
-100 VAYPNALKP
+100 AL
-109 EIRIAFSLPIK
+109 E
-120 SRVIKPKFTS
+120 
-130 FNDAVIDAITDA
+130 N
-142 DKDFSGKQ
+142 G
-150 SQVFSYKMKEFNYYK
+150 
-165 EVNMAFGANIKI
+165 
-177 GQLFSITTSVESDK
+177 FSIDNYKRIKCGIKYSLLKITYNGHCCTLKENLIKYVKELLKVENDDIEHC
-191 KQSNTALFVDFSQ
+191 LIDL
-204 IYFNVAMDIPDD
+204 NVK
-216 GNIFLNET
+216 E
-224 ERQKYLNQ
+224 E
-232 KPVYV
+232 
-237 NSVNMGRKGVMIVE
+237 IVIEKREDE
-251 SEESYSEISVSIRAA
+251 SW
-266 FNAGIVN
+266 
-273 GELSLDSKTKEMLKR
+273 
-288 AQIYIYIIGG
+288 
-298 NGEDA
+298 
-303 AKVVTGFPAFQDFII
+303 
-318 KGGVYSKEIYDA
+318 VYSKELYEA
-330 EANIASK
+330 EANIANK
-337 LILLDSTQ
+337 LIVLDSAK
-345 NIKRID
+345 NIKKI
-351 SFDSEL
+351 SGFNNEL
-357 EKIEKAGNIN
+357 EKIEKVGNIK
-367 LSTKQEEAIQAIN
+367 LSSKQKEAIQAVN

-401 VIDIYKSH
+401 VIEIYKTH

-444 KIEKV
+444 KIEKE

-481 YLLNGIYQGTKLI
+481 YLLSGIYQGTKLI

-510 LKDIINSERIKT
+510 LKDIINSERVKT

-540 SHKVNDGEYFLE
+540 SHRVNDGEYFLD
-552 KEEQEGLK
+552 KEEQQELK

-571 DIMLDQII
+571 ELMLTQLI
-579 SLCKGRLKNFGDYDF
+579 SLCKGRLENFGNYNF

-605 KGLLGTKELNKRLQ
+605 KGMLGTKELNKRLQ
-619 EELNPSND
+619 EELNPSEDNKN
-627 EKKEKKVGE
+627 EKKIGDI
-636 VIFREGDRVM
+636 IFREGDRVM

-652 DIYWEKGNTRSLT
+652 DIYWEKGSNYNLN
-665 YENGTGIFNGE
+665 YETGTGIFNGE
-676 LGKILKIDFLNKQI
+676 IGKIVKIDFINKQI

-730 MVVTQSSAMLLTRN
+730 VVVTQSSAMLLTRN

-782 EYKLKMIS
+782 EYKLKMIE

>member
-1 MKKYFYFAIVSLVMF
+1 MELSGQLTEIIYQNEVNSYLIGILENEEDTITIVGYMPFLVEGDYIKVIGNFVTHKEYGKQFKVETFEKVMPKTLDSLEKYLSNGTIKGIGPATAKKIVATFGEDTINVFKFEPEKLTQIKGITKEKAIEMAQCFVENWELWQIVGFLDNFGISPANAKTIYKKLGPQTIDEIESNPYILIDLVKGVDFAKLDKYALENGFEVNNYKRIKCGIKYSLVKITYNGH
-16 SCENEDLDEISSK
+16 CCTLEANLIKYVKELLKVEDDDIEHCLIDLNVKEEIVIEKREDENW
-29 ANNTANIAPLS
+29 
-40 SLYYDGIYEIRDGK
+40 
-54 EVDLTLQQYLS
+54 
-65 RSTQEFYEIASLNP
+65 
-79 AYTYLGSV
+79 
-87 LQAESINTGEYRS
+87 
-100 VAYPNALKP
+100 
-109 EIRIAFSLPIK
+109 
-120 SRVIKPKFTS
+120 
-130 FNDAVIDAITDA
+130 
-142 DKDFSGKQ
+142 
-150 SQVFSYKMKEFNYYK
+150 
-165 EVNMAFGANIKI
+165 
-177 GQLFSITTSVESDK
+177 
-191 KQSNTALFVDFSQ
+191 
-204 IYFNVAMDIPDD
+204 
-216 GNIFLNET
+216 
-224 ERQKYLNQ
+224 
-232 KPVYV
+232 
-237 NSVNMGRKGVMIVE
+237 
-251 SEESYSEISVSIRAA
+251 
-266 FNAGIVN
+266 
-273 GELSLDSKTKEMLKR
+273 
-288 AQIYIYIIGG
+288 
-298 NGEDA
+298 
-303 AKVVTGFPAFQDFII
+303 
-318 KGGVYSKEIYDA
+318 VYSKEIYDA

-337 LILLDSTQ
+337 LILLDSAQ
-345 NIKRID
+345 NIKRIAG
-351 SFDSEL
+351 FDSEL

-367 LSTKQEEAIQAIN
+367 LSAKQKEAIQSIN

-444 KIEKV
+444 KIEKD

-474 VDIYLMN
+474 VDIYLMD

-540 SHKVNDGEYFLE
+540 SHRVNDGEYFLD

-605 KGLLGTKELNKRLQ
+605 KGLLGTKELNKKLQ
-619 EELNPSND
+619 EELNPSSD
-627 EKKEKKVGE
+627 EKNEKKVGE

-652 DIYWEKGNTRSLT
+652 DIYWEKGNTLSLT
-665 YENGTGIFNGE
+665 YESGTGIFNGE
-676 LGKILKIDFLNKQI
+676 LGKIVKIDFLNKQI

>member
-1 MKKYFYFAIVSLVMF
+1 MELSGQLTEIIYQNEVNSYLIGILENEEDSITIVGYMPFLVEGDYIKVIGNFVTHREYGKQFKVETFEKIMPKTLDSLEKYLSNGTIKGIGPATAKKIVKTFGEDTINVFKFEPEKLTQIKGITKEKAIEMAQCFVENWELWQIVGYLDNFGISPANAKNIYKKLGPQTIDEIESNPYILIDLVKGVDFAKLDKYALENGFEINNYKRIKCGIKYSLVKITYNGH
-16 SCENEDLDEISSK
+16 CCTLEANLIKYVKDLLKVEDEDIEHCLIDLNVKEEI
-29 ANNTANIAPLS
+29 
-40 SLYYDGIYEIRDGK
+40 
-54 EVDLTLQQYLS
+54 
-65 RSTQEFYEIASLNP
+65 
-79 AYTYLGSV
+79 
-87 LQAESINTGEYRS
+87 
-100 VAYPNALKP
+100 
-109 EIRIAFSLPIK
+109 
-120 SRVIKPKFTS
+120 VIEKR
-130 FNDAVIDAITDA
+130 
-142 DKDFSGKQ
+142 
-150 SQVFSYKMKEFNYYK
+150 E
-165 EVNMAFGANIKI
+165 E
-177 GQLFSITTSVESDK
+177 
-191 KQSNTALFVDFSQ
+191 
-204 IYFNVAMDIPDD
+204 
-216 GNIFLNET
+216 ET
-224 ERQKYLNQ
+224 W
-232 KPVYV
+232 
-237 NSVNMGRKGVMIVE
+237 
-251 SEESYSEISVSIRAA
+251 
-266 FNAGIVN
+266 
-273 GELSLDSKTKEMLKR
+273 
-288 AQIYIYIIGG
+288 
-298 NGEDA
+298 
-303 AKVVTGFPAFQDFII
+303 
-318 KGGVYSKEIYDA
+318 VYSKELYDA

-337 LILLDSTQ
+337 LILLDSAR
-345 NIKRID
+345 NIKKID
-351 SFDSEL
+351 GFNKEL
-357 EKIEKAGNIN
+357 DKIEKASNIS
-367 LSTKQEEAIQAIN
+367 LSEKQKEAIQAIN

-444 KIEKV
+444 KIEKD

-540 SHKVNDGEYFLE
+540 SHRVNDGEYFLN
-552 KEEQEGLK
+552 KEEQQGLK

-571 DIMLDQII
+571 DIMLEQVI

-619 EELNPSND
+619 EELNPSDNQ
-627 EKKEKKVGE
+627 KKEKKIGE

-646 QVKNNY
+646 QIKNNY
-652 DIYWEKGNTRSLT
+652 DIYWQKGNTLSLT
-665 YENGTGIFNGE
+665 YEDGTGIFNGE
-676 LGKILKIDFLNKQI
+676 LGKIEKIDFLNKQI

-769 IQNADTKIRNTGL
+769 IQNADTKVRNTGL

>member
-1 MKKYFYFAIVSLVMF
+1 MELSGQLTEIIYQNEVNSYLIGILENEEDTITIVGYMPFLVEGDYIKVIGNFVTHKEYGKQFKVETFEKVMPKTLDSLEKYLSNGTIKGIGPATAKKIVATFGEDTINVFKFEPEKLTQIRGITKEKAIEMAQCFVENWELWQIVGFLDNFGISPANAKTIYKKLGPQTIDEIESNPYILIDLVKGVDFAKLDKYALENGFEVNNYKRIKCGIKYSLVKITYNGH
-16 SCENEDLDEISSK
+16 CCTLEANLIKYVKELLKVEDDDIEHCLIDLNVKEEIVIEKREDENW
-29 ANNTANIAPLS
+29 
-40 SLYYDGIYEIRDGK
+40 
-54 EVDLTLQQYLS
+54 
-65 RSTQEFYEIASLNP
+65 
-79 AYTYLGSV
+79 
-87 LQAESINTGEYRS
+87 
-100 VAYPNALKP
+100 
-109 EIRIAFSLPIK
+109 
-120 SRVIKPKFTS
+120 
-130 FNDAVIDAITDA
+130 
-142 DKDFSGKQ
+142 
-150 SQVFSYKMKEFNYYK
+150 
-165 EVNMAFGANIKI
+165 
-177 GQLFSITTSVESDK
+177 
-191 KQSNTALFVDFSQ
+191 
-204 IYFNVAMDIPDD
+204 
-216 GNIFLNET
+216 
-224 ERQKYLNQ
+224 
-232 KPVYV
+232 
-237 NSVNMGRKGVMIVE
+237 
-251 SEESYSEISVSIRAA
+251 
-266 FNAGIVN
+266 
-273 GELSLDSKTKEMLKR
+273 
-288 AQIYIYIIGG
+288 
-298 NGEDA
+298 
-303 AKVVTGFPAFQDFII
+303 
-318 KGGVYSKEIYDA
+318 VYSKEIYDA

-337 LILLDSTQ
+337 LILLDSAQ
-345 NIKRID
+345 NIKRIAG
-351 SFDSEL
+351 FDSEL

-367 LSTKQEEAIQAIN
+367 LSAKQKEAIQSIN

-444 KIEKV
+444 KIEKD

-540 SHKVNDGEYFLE
+540 SHRVNDGEYFLD

-619 EELNPSND
+619 EELNPSSD
-627 EKKEKKVGE
+627 EKNEKKVGE

-652 DIYWEKGNTRSLT
+652 DIYWEKGNTLSLT
-665 YENGTGIFNGE
+665 YESGTGIFNGE
-676 LGKILKIDFLNKQI
+676 LGKIVKIDFLNKQI

-701 YAFSDM
+701 YALSDM

>member
-1 MKKYFYFAIVSLVMF
+1 MELSGQLTEIIYQNEVNSYLIGILENEEDTITIVGYMPFLVEGDYIKVIGNFVTHKEYGKQFKVETFEKVMPKTLDSLEKYLSNGTIKGIGPATAKKIVATFGEDTINVFKFEPEKLTQIKGITKEKAIEMAQCFVENWELWQIVGFLDNFGISAANAKTIYKKLGPQTIDEIESNPYILIDLVKGVDFAKLDKYALENGFEINNYKRIKCGIKYSLVKITYNGHCCTLE
-16 SCENEDLDEISSK
+16 SNLIKYVKELLKVEDDDIEHCLIDLNVKEEIVIEKREDENW
-29 ANNTANIAPLS
+29 
-40 SLYYDGIYEIRDGK
+40 
-54 EVDLTLQQYLS
+54 
-65 RSTQEFYEIASLNP
+65 
-79 AYTYLGSV
+79 
-87 LQAESINTGEYRS
+87 
-100 VAYPNALKP
+100 
-109 EIRIAFSLPIK
+109 
-120 SRVIKPKFTS
+120 
-130 FNDAVIDAITDA
+130 
-142 DKDFSGKQ
+142 
-150 SQVFSYKMKEFNYYK
+150 
-165 EVNMAFGANIKI
+165 
-177 GQLFSITTSVESDK
+177 
-191 KQSNTALFVDFSQ
+191 
-204 IYFNVAMDIPDD
+204 
-216 GNIFLNET
+216 
-224 ERQKYLNQ
+224 
-232 KPVYV
+232 
-237 NSVNMGRKGVMIVE
+237 
-251 SEESYSEISVSIRAA
+251 
-266 FNAGIVN
+266 
-273 GELSLDSKTKEMLKR
+273 
-288 AQIYIYIIGG
+288 
-298 NGEDA
+298 
-303 AKVVTGFPAFQDFII
+303 
-318 KGGVYSKEIYDA
+318 VYSKEIYDA

-337 LILLDSTQ
+337 LILLDSAQ
-345 NIKRID
+345 NIKRIAG
-351 SFDSEL
+351 FDSEL

-367 LSTKQEEAIQAIN
+367 LSAKQKEAIQAIN

-444 KIEKV
+444 KIEKD

-540 SHKVNDGEYFLE
+540 SHRVNDGEYFLD

-619 EELNPSND
+619 EELNPSSD

-652 DIYWEKGNTRSLT
+652 DIYWEKGNTLSLT

-676 LGKILKIDFLNKQI
+676 LGKIVKIDFLNKQI

>member
-1 MKKYFYFAIVSLVMF
+1 MELSGQLTEIIYQNEVNSYLIGILENEEDTITIVGYMPFLVEGDYIKVIGNFVTHKEYGKQFKVETFEKVMPKTLDSLERYLSNGTIKGIGPATAKKIVATFGEDTINVFKFEPEKLTQIKGITKEKAIEMAQCFVENWELWQIVGFLDNFGISPANAKTIYKKLGPQTIDEIESNPYILIDLVKGVDFAKLDKYALENGFEVNNYKRIKCGIKYSLVKITYNGH
-16 SCENEDLDEISSK
+16 CCTLEANLIKYVKELLKVEDDDIEHCLIDLNVKEEIVIEKREDENW
-29 ANNTANIAPLS
+29 
-40 SLYYDGIYEIRDGK
+40 
-54 EVDLTLQQYLS
+54 
-65 RSTQEFYEIASLNP
+65 
-79 AYTYLGSV
+79 
-87 LQAESINTGEYRS
+87 
-100 VAYPNALKP
+100 
-109 EIRIAFSLPIK
+109 
-120 SRVIKPKFTS
+120 
-130 FNDAVIDAITDA
+130 
-142 DKDFSGKQ
+142 
-150 SQVFSYKMKEFNYYK
+150 
-165 EVNMAFGANIKI
+165 
-177 GQLFSITTSVESDK
+177 
-191 KQSNTALFVDFSQ
+191 
-204 IYFNVAMDIPDD
+204 
-216 GNIFLNET
+216 
-224 ERQKYLNQ
+224 
-232 KPVYV
+232 
-237 NSVNMGRKGVMIVE
+237 
-251 SEESYSEISVSIRAA
+251 
-266 FNAGIVN
+266 
-273 GELSLDSKTKEMLKR
+273 
-288 AQIYIYIIGG
+288 
-298 NGEDA
+298 
-303 AKVVTGFPAFQDFII
+303 
-318 KGGVYSKEIYDA
+318 VYSKEIYDA

-337 LILLDSTQ
+337 LILLDSAQ
-345 NIKRID
+345 NIKRIAG
-351 SFDSEL
+351 FDSEL

-367 LSTKQEEAIQAIN
+367 LSAKQKEAIQSIN

-444 KIEKV
+444 KIEKD

-540 SHKVNDGEYFLE
+540 SHRVNDGEYFLD

-619 EELNPSND
+619 EELNPSSD
-627 EKKEKKVGE
+627 EKNEKKVGE

-652 DIYWEKGNTRSLT
+652 DIYWEKGNTLSLT
-665 YENGTGIFNGE
+665 YESGTGIFNGE
-676 LGKILKIDFLNKQI
+676 LGKIVKIDFLNKQI

-701 YAFSDM
+701 YALSDM

>member
-1 MKKYFYFAIVSLVMF
+1 MELSGQLTEIIYQNEVNSYLIGILENEEDTITIVGYMPFLVEGDYIKVIGNFVTHKEYGKQFKVETFEKVMPKTLDSLERYLSNGTIKGIGPATAKKIVATFGEDTINVFKFEPEKLTQIKGITKEKAIEMAQCFVENWELWQIVGFLDNFGISPANAKTIYKKLGPQTIDEIESNPYILIDLVKGVDFAKLDKYALENGFEVNNYKRIKCGIKYSLVKITYNGH
-16 SCENEDLDEISSK
+16 CCTLEANLIKYVKELLKVEDDDIEHCLIDLNVKEEIVIEKREDENW
-29 ANNTANIAPLS
+29 
-40 SLYYDGIYEIRDGK
+40 
-54 EVDLTLQQYLS
+54 
-65 RSTQEFYEIASLNP
+65 
-79 AYTYLGSV
+79 
-87 LQAESINTGEYRS
+87 
-100 VAYPNALKP
+100 
-109 EIRIAFSLPIK
+109 
-120 SRVIKPKFTS
+120 
-130 FNDAVIDAITDA
+130 
-142 DKDFSGKQ
+142 
-150 SQVFSYKMKEFNYYK
+150 
-165 EVNMAFGANIKI
+165 
-177 GQLFSITTSVESDK
+177 
-191 KQSNTALFVDFSQ
+191 
-204 IYFNVAMDIPDD
+204 
-216 GNIFLNET
+216 
-224 ERQKYLNQ
+224 
-232 KPVYV
+232 
-237 NSVNMGRKGVMIVE
+237 
-251 SEESYSEISVSIRAA
+251 
-266 FNAGIVN
+266 
-273 GELSLDSKTKEMLKR
+273 
-288 AQIYIYIIGG
+288 
-298 NGEDA
+298 
-303 AKVVTGFPAFQDFII
+303 
-318 KGGVYSKEIYDA
+318 VYSKEIYDA

-337 LILLDSTQ
+337 LILLDSAQ
-345 NIKRID
+345 NIKRIAG
-351 SFDSEL
+351 FDSEL

-367 LSTKQEEAIQAIN
+367 LSAKQKEAIQAIN

-444 KIEKV
+444 KIEKD

-540 SHKVNDGEYFLE
+540 SHRVNDGEYFLD

-619 EELNPSND
+619 EELNPSSD
-627 EKKEKKVGE
+627 EKNEKKVGE

-652 DIYWEKGNTRSLT
+652 DIYWEKGNTISLT
-665 YENGTGIFNGE
+665 YESGTGIFNGE
-676 LGKILKIDFLNKQI
+676 LGKIVKIDFLNKQI

>member
-1 MKKYFYFAIVSLVMF
+1 MELTGQLTEIIYQNEVNSYLIGILETEEDTITIVGYMPFLVEGDYIKVIGNFVTHKEYGIQFKVETFEKIMPKTLESLEKYLSNGTIKGIGPATAKKIVKLFGEDTINVFKFEPEKLTQIKGITKEKAIEMAQCFV
-16 SCENEDLDEISSK
+16 ENWELWQIVGFLDNFGISPANAKNIYKKLGPQTIDEIEE
-29 ANNTANIAPLS
+29 NPYIL
-40 SLYYDGIYEIRDGK
+40 I
-54 EVDLTLQQYLS
+54 DLVK
-65 RSTQEFYEIASLNP
+65 
-79 AYTYLGSV
+79 G
-87 LQAESINTGEYRS
+87 
-100 VAYPNALKP
+100 
-109 EIRIAFSLPIK
+109 
-120 SRVIKPKFTS
+120 
-130 FNDAVIDAITDA
+130 
-142 DKDFSGKQ
+142 
-150 SQVFSYKMKEFNYYK
+150 
-165 EVNMAFGANIKI
+165 
-177 GQLFSITTSVESDK
+177 
-191 KQSNTALFVDFSQ
+191 VDFTKLDKYALENGFDINNYKRIKCGIKYSLLK
-204 IYFNVAMDIPDD
+204 ITYNGHCCTLEENLIKYVKDLLKVEDDDIEHCLIDLNVK
-216 GNIFLNET
+216 E
-224 ERQKYLNQ
+224 E
-232 KPVYV
+232 
-237 NSVNMGRKGVMIVE
+237 IVIE
-251 SEESYSEISVSIRAA
+251 KREEE
-266 FNAGIVN
+266 NW
-273 GELSLDSKTKEMLKR
+273 
-288 AQIYIYIIGG
+288 
-298 NGEDA
+298 
-303 AKVVTGFPAFQDFII
+303 
-318 KGGVYSKEIYDA
+318 VYSKELYEA

-337 LILLDSTQ
+337 LIVLDSAK
-345 NIKRID
+345 NIKKIAG
-351 SFDSEL
+351 FNEEL
-357 EKIEKAGNIN
+357 EKIEKVGNIK
-367 LSTKQEEAIQAIN
+367 LSSKQKEAIQTVN

-401 VIDIYKSH
+401 VIEIYKTH

-444 KIEKV
+444 KIEKE

-540 SHKVNDGEYFLE
+540 SHRVNDGEYFLE
-552 KEEQEGLK
+552 KEEQKDLK

-571 DIMLDQII
+571 DVMLAQLI
-579 SLCKGRLKNFGDYDF
+579 SLCKGRLENFGNYNF

-605 KGLLGTKELNKRLQ
+605 KGILGTKELNKKLQ
-619 EELNPSND
+619 EELNPSD
-627 EKKEKKVGE
+627 DKKNEKKVGDI
-636 VIFREGDRVM
+636 IFREGDRVM

-652 DIYWEKGNTRSLT
+652 DIYWEKGNTLSLN
-665 YENGTGIFNGE
+665 YETGTGIFNGE
-676 LGKILKIDFLNKQI
+676 IGKIVKIDFINKQI

-730 MVVTQSSAMLLTRN
+730 VVVTQSSAMLLTRN

-782 EYKLKMIS
+782 EYKLKMI

>member
-1 MKKYFYFAIVSLVMF
+1 MELSGQLTEIIYQNEVNSYLIGILENEEDTITIVGYMPFLVEGDYIKVIGNFVTHKEYGKQFKVETFEKVMPKTLDSLEKYLSNGTIKGIGPATAKKIVSTFGEDTINVFKFEPEKLTQIKGITKEKAIEMAQCFV
-16 SCENEDLDEISSK
+16 ENWELWQIVGFLDNFGISPANAKTIYKKLGPQTIDEIES
-29 ANNTANIAPLS
+29 NPYIL
-40 SLYYDGIYEIRDGK
+40 I
-54 EVDLTLQQYLS
+54 DL
-65 RSTQEFYEIASLNP
+65 
-79 AYTYLGSV
+79 
-87 LQAESINTGEYRS
+87 
-100 VAYPNALKP
+100 
-109 EIRIAFSLPIK
+109 IK
-120 SRVIKPKFTS
+120 
-130 FNDAVIDAITDA
+130 
-142 DKDFSGKQ
+142 G
-150 SQVFSYKMKEFNYYK
+150 
-165 EVNMAFGANIKI
+165 
-177 GQLFSITTSVESDK
+177 
-191 KQSNTALFVDFSQ
+191 VDFAKLDKYALENGFEINNYKRIKCGIKYSLVK
-204 IYFNVAMDIPDD
+204 ITYNGHCCTLEANLIKYVKELLRVEDDDIEHCLIDLNVK
-216 GNIFLNET
+216 E
-224 ERQKYLNQ
+224 E
-232 KPVYV
+232 
-237 NSVNMGRKGVMIVE
+237 IVIE
-251 SEESYSEISVSIRAA
+251 
-266 FNAGIVN
+266 
-273 GELSLDSKTKEMLKR
+273 KR
-288 AQIYIYIIGG
+288 
-298 NGEDA
+298 EDENW
-303 AKVVTGFPAFQDFII
+303 
-318 KGGVYSKEIYDA
+318 VYSKEIYDA

-337 LILLDSTQ
+337 LILLDSAQ
-345 NIKRID
+345 NIKRIAG
-351 SFDSEL
+351 FDSEL

-367 LSTKQEEAIQAIN
+367 LSAKQKEAIQAIN

-424 RMTEMTG
+424 RMTEMAG

-444 KIEKV
+444 KIEKD

-540 SHKVNDGEYFLE
+540 SHRVNDGEYFLD

-560 DDFFYI
+560 EDFFYI

-619 EELNPSND
+619 EELNPWAD

-652 DIYWEKGNTRSLT
+652 DIYWEKGNTLSLT

-676 LGKILKIDFLNKQI
+676 LGKIVKIDFLNKQI

-782 EYKLKMIS
+782 EYKLKMIT

>member
-1 MKKYFYFAIVSLVMF
+1 MELSGQLTEIIYQNEVNSYLIGILENEEDTITIVGYMPFLVEGDYIKVIGNFVTHKEYGKQFKVETFEKVMPKTLDSLEKYLSNGTIKGIGPATAKKIVATFGEDTINVFKFEPEKLTQIKGITKEKAIEMAQCFVENWELWQIVGFLDNFGISPANAKTIYKKLGPQTIDEIESNPYILIDLVKGVDFAKLDKYALENGFEVNNYKRIKCGIKYSLVKITYNGH
-16 SCENEDLDEISSK
+16 CCTLEANLIKYVKELLKVEDDDIEHCLIDLNVKEEIVIEKREDENW
-29 ANNTANIAPLS
+29 
-40 SLYYDGIYEIRDGK
+40 
-54 EVDLTLQQYLS
+54 
-65 RSTQEFYEIASLNP
+65 
-79 AYTYLGSV
+79 
-87 LQAESINTGEYRS
+87 
-100 VAYPNALKP
+100 
-109 EIRIAFSLPIK
+109 
-120 SRVIKPKFTS
+120 
-130 FNDAVIDAITDA
+130 
-142 DKDFSGKQ
+142 
-150 SQVFSYKMKEFNYYK
+150 
-165 EVNMAFGANIKI
+165 
-177 GQLFSITTSVESDK
+177 
-191 KQSNTALFVDFSQ
+191 
-204 IYFNVAMDIPDD
+204 
-216 GNIFLNET
+216 
-224 ERQKYLNQ
+224 
-232 KPVYV
+232 
-237 NSVNMGRKGVMIVE
+237 
-251 SEESYSEISVSIRAA
+251 
-266 FNAGIVN
+266 
-273 GELSLDSKTKEMLKR
+273 
-288 AQIYIYIIGG
+288 
-298 NGEDA
+298 
-303 AKVVTGFPAFQDFII
+303 
-318 KGGVYSKEIYDA
+318 VYSKEIYDA

-337 LILLDSTQ
+337 LILLDSAQ
-345 NIKRID
+345 NIKRIAG
-351 SFDSEL
+351 FDSEL

-367 LSTKQEEAIQAIN
+367 LSAKQKEAIQSIN

-444 KIEKV
+444 KIEKD

-540 SHKVNDGEYFLE
+540 SHRVNDGEYFLD

-579 SLCKGRLKNFGDYDF
+579 SLCNGRLKNFGDYDF

-605 KGLLGTKELNKRLQ
+605 KGLLGTKELNKKLQ
-619 EELNPSND
+619 EELNPSSD
-627 EKKEKKVGE
+627 EKNEKKVGE

-652 DIYWEKGNTRSLT
+652 DIYWEKGNTLSLT
-665 YENGTGIFNGE
+665 YESGTGIFNGE
-676 LGKILKIDFLNKQI
+676 LGKIVKIDFLNKQI

-744 LLYTGLTRAK
+744 LLYTGITRAK

>member
-1 MKKYFYFAIVSLVMF
+1 MELSGQLTEIIYQNEVNSYLIGILENEEDSITIVGYMPFLVEGDYIKVIGNFVTHREYGKQFKVETFEKIMPKTLDSLEKYLSNGTIKGIGPATAKKIVKNFGEDTINVFKFEPEKLTQIKGITKEKAIEMAQCFVENWDLWQIVGYLDNFGISPANAKNIYKKLGPQTIDEIEANPYILIDLVKGVDFTKLDKYALENGFEINNYKRIKCGIKYSLVKITYNGH
-16 SCENEDLDEISSK
+16 CCTLEANLIKYVKDLLKVEDDDIEHCLIDLNVKEEIVIEKREEENW
-29 ANNTANIAPLS
+29 
-40 SLYYDGIYEIRDGK
+40 
-54 EVDLTLQQYLS
+54 
-65 RSTQEFYEIASLNP
+65 
-79 AYTYLGSV
+79 
-87 LQAESINTGEYRS
+87 
-100 VAYPNALKP
+100 
-109 EIRIAFSLPIK
+109 
-120 SRVIKPKFTS
+120 
-130 FNDAVIDAITDA
+130 
-142 DKDFSGKQ
+142 
-150 SQVFSYKMKEFNYYK
+150 
-165 EVNMAFGANIKI
+165 
-177 GQLFSITTSVESDK
+177 
-191 KQSNTALFVDFSQ
+191 
-204 IYFNVAMDIPDD
+204 
-216 GNIFLNET
+216 
-224 ERQKYLNQ
+224 
-232 KPVYV
+232 
-237 NSVNMGRKGVMIVE
+237 
-251 SEESYSEISVSIRAA
+251 
-266 FNAGIVN
+266 
-273 GELSLDSKTKEMLKR
+273 
-288 AQIYIYIIGG
+288 
-298 NGEDA
+298 
-303 AKVVTGFPAFQDFII
+303 
-318 KGGVYSKEIYDA
+318 VYSKELYDA

-337 LILLDSTQ
+337 LILLDSAR
-345 NIKRID
+345 NIKKID
-351 SFDSEL
+351 GFNKEL
-357 EKIEKAGNIN
+357 EKIEKASNIS
-367 LSTKQEEAIQAIN
+367 LSEKQKEAIQAIN

-444 KIEKV
+444 KIEKD

-540 SHKVNDGEYFLE
+540 SHRVNDGEYFLD

-571 DIMLDQII
+571 DIMLEQVI

-619 EELNPSND
+619 EELNPSD
-627 EKKEKKVGE
+627 DQKKEKKIGE

-646 QVKNNY
+646 QIKNNY
-652 DIYWEKGNTRSLT
+652 DIYWQKGNTLSLT
-665 YENGTGIFNGE
+665 YEDGTGIFNGE
-676 LGKILKIDFLNKQI
+676 LGKIEKIDFLNKQI

-769 IQNADTKIRNTGL
+769 IQNADTKVRNTGL

>member
-1 MKKYFYFAIVSLVMF
+1 MELSGQLTEIIYQNEVNSYLIGILENEEDTITIVGYMPFLVEGDYIKVIGNFVTHKEYGKQFKVETFEKVMPKTLDSLEKYLSNGTIKGIGPATAKKIVSTFGEDTINVFKFEPEKLTQIKGITKEKAIEMAQCFV
-16 SCENEDLDEISSK
+16 ENWELWQIVGFLDNFGISPANAKTIYKKLGPQTIDEIES
-29 ANNTANIAPLS
+29 NPYIL
-40 SLYYDGIYEIRDGK
+40 I
-54 EVDLTLQQYLS
+54 DLVK
-65 RSTQEFYEIASLNP
+65 
-79 AYTYLGSV
+79 G
-87 LQAESINTGEYRS
+87 
-100 VAYPNALKP
+100 
-109 EIRIAFSLPIK
+109 
-120 SRVIKPKFTS
+120 
-130 FNDAVIDAITDA
+130 
-142 DKDFSGKQ
+142 
-150 SQVFSYKMKEFNYYK
+150 
-165 EVNMAFGANIKI
+165 
-177 GQLFSITTSVESDK
+177 
-191 KQSNTALFVDFSQ
+191 VDFAKLDKYALENGFEINNYKRIKCGIKYSLVK
-204 IYFNVAMDIPDD
+204 ITYNGHCCTLEANLIKYVKELLKVEDDDIEHCLIDLNVK
-216 GNIFLNET
+216 E
-224 ERQKYLNQ
+224 E
-232 KPVYV
+232 
-237 NSVNMGRKGVMIVE
+237 IVIE
-251 SEESYSEISVSIRAA
+251 
-266 FNAGIVN
+266 
-273 GELSLDSKTKEMLKR
+273 KR
-288 AQIYIYIIGG
+288 
-298 NGEDA
+298 EDENW
-303 AKVVTGFPAFQDFII
+303 
-318 KGGVYSKEIYDA
+318 VYSKEIYDA

-337 LILLDSTQ
+337 LILLDSAQ
-345 NIKRID
+345 NIKRI
-351 SFDSEL
+351 SGFDSEL

-367 LSTKQEEAIQAIN
+367 LSAKQKEAIQAIN

-444 KIEKV
+444 KIEKD

-540 SHKVNDGEYFLE
+540 SHRVNDGEYFLD

-605 KGLLGTKELNKRLQ
+605 KGLLGTKELNKKLQ
-619 EELNPSND
+619 EELNPSSD
-627 EKKEKKVGE
+627 EKNEKKVGE

-652 DIYWEKGNTRSLT
+652 DIYWEKGNTLSLT
-665 YENGTGIFNGE
+665 YESGTGIFNGE
-676 LGKILKIDFLNKQI
+676 LGKIVKIDFLNKQI

-763 NVVKFM
+763 NVIKFM

>member
-1 MKKYFYFAIVSLVMF
+1 MELSGQLTEIIYQNEVNSYLIGILENEEDTITIVGYMPFLVEGDYIKVIGNFVTHKEYGKQFKVETFEKVMPKTLDSLERYLSNGTIKGIGPATAKKIVATFGEDTINVFKFEPEKLTQIKGITKEKAIEMAQCFVENWELWQIVGFLDNFGISPANAKTIYKKLGPQTIDEIESNPYILIDLVKGVDFAKLDKYALENGFEINNYKRIKCGIKYSLVKITYNGH
-16 SCENEDLDEISSK
+16 CCTLEANLIKYVKELLKVEDDDIEHCLIDLNVKEEIVIEKREDENW
-29 ANNTANIAPLS
+29 
-40 SLYYDGIYEIRDGK
+40 
-54 EVDLTLQQYLS
+54 
-65 RSTQEFYEIASLNP
+65 
-79 AYTYLGSV
+79 
-87 LQAESINTGEYRS
+87 
-100 VAYPNALKP
+100 
-109 EIRIAFSLPIK
+109 
-120 SRVIKPKFTS
+120 
-130 FNDAVIDAITDA
+130 
-142 DKDFSGKQ
+142 
-150 SQVFSYKMKEFNYYK
+150 
-165 EVNMAFGANIKI
+165 
-177 GQLFSITTSVESDK
+177 
-191 KQSNTALFVDFSQ
+191 
-204 IYFNVAMDIPDD
+204 
-216 GNIFLNET
+216 
-224 ERQKYLNQ
+224 
-232 KPVYV
+232 
-237 NSVNMGRKGVMIVE
+237 
-251 SEESYSEISVSIRAA
+251 
-266 FNAGIVN
+266 
-273 GELSLDSKTKEMLKR
+273 
-288 AQIYIYIIGG
+288 
-298 NGEDA
+298 
-303 AKVVTGFPAFQDFII
+303 
-318 KGGVYSKEIYDA
+318 VYSKEIYDA

-337 LILLDSTQ
+337 LILLDSAQ
-345 NIKRID
+345 NIKRIAG
-351 SFDSEL
+351 FDSEL

-367 LSTKQEEAIQAIN
+367 LSAKQKEAIQSIN

-409 GKKVVLCAPTGRAAK
+409 GKRVVLCAPTGRAAK

-444 KIEKV
+444 KIEKD

-540 SHKVNDGEYFLE
+540 SHRVNDGKYFLD

-619 EELNPSND
+619 EELNPSSD
-627 EKKEKKVGE
+627 EKNEKKVGE

-652 DIYWEKGNTRSLT
+652 DIYWEKGNTLSLT

-676 LGKILKIDFLNKQI
+676 LGKIVKIDFLNKQI

>member
-1 MKKYFYFAIVSLVMF
+1 MELLGQLTEIIYQNEVNSYLIGILENEEDTITIVGYMPFLVEGDYIKVIGNFVTHKEYGKQFKVETFEKVMPKTLDSLEKYLSNGTIKGIGPATAKKIVSTFGEDTINVFKFEPEKLTQIKGITKEKAIEMAQCFV
-16 SCENEDLDEISSK
+16 ENWELWQIVGFLDNFGISPANAKTIYKKLGPQTIDEIES
-29 ANNTANIAPLS
+29 NPYIL
-40 SLYYDGIYEIRDGK
+40 I
-54 EVDLTLQQYLS
+54 DLVK
-65 RSTQEFYEIASLNP
+65 
-79 AYTYLGSV
+79 G
-87 LQAESINTGEYRS
+87 
-100 VAYPNALKP
+100 
-109 EIRIAFSLPIK
+109 
-120 SRVIKPKFTS
+120 
-130 FNDAVIDAITDA
+130 
-142 DKDFSGKQ
+142 
-150 SQVFSYKMKEFNYYK
+150 
-165 EVNMAFGANIKI
+165 
-177 GQLFSITTSVESDK
+177 
-191 KQSNTALFVDFSQ
+191 VDFAKLDKYALENGFEINNYKRIKCGIKYSLVK
-204 IYFNVAMDIPDD
+204 ITYNGHCCTLEANLIKYVKELLKVEDDDIEHCLIDLNVK
-216 GNIFLNET
+216 E
-224 ERQKYLNQ
+224 E
-232 KPVYV
+232 
-237 NSVNMGRKGVMIVE
+237 IVIE
-251 SEESYSEISVSIRAA
+251 
-266 FNAGIVN
+266 
-273 GELSLDSKTKEMLKR
+273 KR
-288 AQIYIYIIGG
+288 
-298 NGEDA
+298 EDENW
-303 AKVVTGFPAFQDFII
+303 
-318 KGGVYSKEIYDA
+318 VYSKEIYDA

-337 LILLDSTQ
+337 LILLDSAQ
-345 NIKRID
+345 NIKRIAG
-351 SFDSEL
+351 FDSEL

-367 LSTKQEEAIQAIN
+367 LSAKQKEAIQAIN

-424 RMTEMTG
+424 RMTEMAG

-444 KIEKV
+444 KIEKD

-474 VDIYLMN
+474 VYIYLMN

-540 SHKVNDGEYFLE
+540 SHRVNDGEYFLD

-619 EELNPSND
+619 EELNPLAD

-652 DIYWEKGNTRSLT
+652 DIYWEKGNTLSLT

-676 LGKILKIDFLNKQI
+676 LGKIVKIDFLNKQI

-782 EYKLKMIS
+782 EYKLKMIT

>member
-1 MKKYFYFAIVSLVMF
+1 MELTGQLTEIIYQNEVNSYLIGILETEEDTITIVGYMPFLVEGDYIKVIGNFVTHKEYGMQFKVETFEKIMPKTLESLEKYLSNGTIKGIGPATAKKIVKLFGEDTINVFKFEPEKLTQIKGITKDKAIEMAQCFV
-16 SCENEDLDEISSK
+16 ENWELWQIVGFLDNFGISPANAKNIFKKLGTQTIDEIEE
-29 ANNTANIAPLS
+29 NPYIL
-40 SLYYDGIYEIRDGK
+40 I
-54 EVDLTLQQYLS
+54 DLVK
-65 RSTQEFYEIASLNP
+65 
-79 AYTYLGSV
+79 G
-87 LQAESINTGEYRS
+87 
-100 VAYPNALKP
+100 
-109 EIRIAFSLPIK
+109 
-120 SRVIKPKFTS
+120 
-130 FNDAVIDAITDA
+130 
-142 DKDFSGKQ
+142 
-150 SQVFSYKMKEFNYYK
+150 
-165 EVNMAFGANIKI
+165 
-177 GQLFSITTSVESDK
+177 
-191 KQSNTALFVDFSQ
+191 VDFAKLDKYALENGFDINNYKRIKCGIKYSLLK
-204 IYFNVAMDIPDD
+204 ITYNGHCCTLKENLIKYVKELLKVEDDDIEHCLIDLNVK
-216 GNIFLNET
+216 E
-224 ERQKYLNQ
+224 E
-232 KPVYV
+232 
-237 NSVNMGRKGVMIVE
+237 IVIE
-251 SEESYSEISVSIRAA
+251 KREEE
-266 FNAGIVN
+266 NW
-273 GELSLDSKTKEMLKR
+273 
-288 AQIYIYIIGG
+288 
-298 NGEDA
+298 
-303 AKVVTGFPAFQDFII
+303 
-318 KGGVYSKEIYDA
+318 VYSKELYEA

-337 LILLDSTQ
+337 LIVLDSAK
-345 NIKRID
+345 NIKKI
-351 SFDSEL
+351 SGFNEEL
-357 EKIEKAGNIN
+357 EKIEKVGNIK
-367 LSTKQEEAIQAIN
+367 LSSKQKEAIQTVN

-401 VIDIYKSH
+401 VIEIYKTH

-444 KIEKV
+444 KIEKE
-449 NEFTIMNYEVAPID
+449 NEFTIVNYEVAPID

-540 SHKVNDGEYFLE
+540 SHRVNDGEYFLE
-552 KEEQEGLK
+552 KEEQKDLK

-571 DIMLDQII
+571 DVMLAQLI
-579 SLCKGRLKNFGDYDF
+579 SLCKGRLENFGNYNF

-605 KGLLGTKELNKRLQ
+605 KGILGTKELNKKLQ
-619 EELNPSND
+619 EELNPSD
-627 EKKEKKVGE
+627 DKKNEKKVGDI
-636 VIFREGDRVM
+636 IFREGDRVM

-652 DIYWEKGNTRSLT
+652 DIYWEKGNTLSLN
-665 YENGTGIFNGE
+665 YETGTGIFNGE
-676 LGKILKIDFLNKQI
+676 IGKIVKIDFINKQI

-730 MVVTQSSAMLLTRN
+730 VVVTQSSAMLLTRN

-782 EYKLKMIS
+782 EYKLKMI

>member
-1 MKKYFYFAIVSLVMF
+1 MELSGQLTEIIYQNEVNSYLIGILENEEDTITIVGYMPFLVEGDYIKVIGNFVTHKEYGKQFKVETFEKVMPKTLDSLEKYLSNGTIKGIGPATAKKIVATFGEDTINVFKFEPEKLTQIKGITKEKAIEMAQCFVENWALWQIVGFLDNFGISPANAKTIYKKLGPQTIDEIESNPYILIDLVKGVDFAKLDKYALENGFEINNYKRIKCGIKYSLVKITYNGH
-16 SCENEDLDEISSK
+16 CCTLEANLIKYVKELLKVEDDDIEHCLIDLNVKEEIVIEKREDENW
-29 ANNTANIAPLS
+29 
-40 SLYYDGIYEIRDGK
+40 
-54 EVDLTLQQYLS
+54 
-65 RSTQEFYEIASLNP
+65 
-79 AYTYLGSV
+79 
-87 LQAESINTGEYRS
+87 
-100 VAYPNALKP
+100 
-109 EIRIAFSLPIK
+109 
-120 SRVIKPKFTS
+120 
-130 FNDAVIDAITDA
+130 
-142 DKDFSGKQ
+142 
-150 SQVFSYKMKEFNYYK
+150 
-165 EVNMAFGANIKI
+165 
-177 GQLFSITTSVESDK
+177 
-191 KQSNTALFVDFSQ
+191 
-204 IYFNVAMDIPDD
+204 
-216 GNIFLNET
+216 
-224 ERQKYLNQ
+224 
-232 KPVYV
+232 
-237 NSVNMGRKGVMIVE
+237 
-251 SEESYSEISVSIRAA
+251 
-266 FNAGIVN
+266 
-273 GELSLDSKTKEMLKR
+273 
-288 AQIYIYIIGG
+288 
-298 NGEDA
+298 
-303 AKVVTGFPAFQDFII
+303 
-318 KGGVYSKEIYDA
+318 VYSKEIYDA
-330 EANIASK
+330 EANIESK
-337 LILLDSTQ
+337 LILLDSAQ
-345 NIKRID
+345 NIKRIAG
-351 SFDSEL
+351 FDSEL

-367 LSTKQEEAIQAIN
+367 LSAKQKEAIQAIN

-444 KIEKV
+444 KIEKD

-540 SHKVNDGEYFLE
+540 SHRVNDGEYFLD

-619 EELNPSND
+619 EELNPSSD
-627 EKKEKKVGE
+627 EKNEKKVGE

-652 DIYWEKGNTRSLT
+652 DIYWEKGNTLSLT

-676 LGKILKIDFLNKQI
+676 LGKIVKIDFLNKQI

>member
-1 MKKYFYFAIVSLVMF
+1 MELSGQLTEIIYQNEVNSYLIGILENEEDTITIVGYMPFLVEGDYIKVIGNFVTHKEYGKQFKVETFEKIMPKTLDSLEKYLSNGTIKGIGPATAKKIVATFGEDTINVFKFEPEKLTQIKGITKEKAIEMAQCFVENWELWQIVGFLDNFGISPANAKTIYKKLGTQTIDEIESNPYILIDLVKGVDFAKLDKYALENGFEINNYKRIKCGIKYSLVKITYNGH
-16 SCENEDLDEISSK
+16 CCTLEANLIKYVKELLKVEDDDIEHCLIDLNVKEEIVIEKREDENW
-29 ANNTANIAPLS
+29 
-40 SLYYDGIYEIRDGK
+40 
-54 EVDLTLQQYLS
+54 
-65 RSTQEFYEIASLNP
+65 
-79 AYTYLGSV
+79 
-87 LQAESINTGEYRS
+87 
-100 VAYPNALKP
+100 
-109 EIRIAFSLPIK
+109 
-120 SRVIKPKFTS
+120 
-130 FNDAVIDAITDA
+130 
-142 DKDFSGKQ
+142 
-150 SQVFSYKMKEFNYYK
+150 
-165 EVNMAFGANIKI
+165 
-177 GQLFSITTSVESDK
+177 
-191 KQSNTALFVDFSQ
+191 
-204 IYFNVAMDIPDD
+204 
-216 GNIFLNET
+216 
-224 ERQKYLNQ
+224 
-232 KPVYV
+232 
-237 NSVNMGRKGVMIVE
+237 
-251 SEESYSEISVSIRAA
+251 
-266 FNAGIVN
+266 
-273 GELSLDSKTKEMLKR
+273 
-288 AQIYIYIIGG
+288 
-298 NGEDA
+298 
-303 AKVVTGFPAFQDFII
+303 
-318 KGGVYSKEIYDA
+318 VYSKEIYDA

-444 KIEKV
+444 KIEKD

-540 SHKVNDGEYFLE
+540 SHRVNDGEYFLD

-619 EELNPSND
+619 EELNPSSD

-652 DIYWEKGNTRSLT
+652 DIYWEKGNTLSLT

-676 LGKILKIDFLNKQI
+676 LGKIVKIDFLNKQI

>member
-1 MKKYFYFAIVSLVMF
+1 MPFLVEGDYIKVIGNFVTHKEYGKQFKVETFEKVMPKTLDSLEKYLSNGTIKGIGPATAKKIVATFGEDTINVFKFEPEKLTQIKGITKEKAIEMAQCFVENWELWQIVGFLDNFGISPANAKTIYKKLGPQTIDEIESNPYILIDLVKGVDFAKLDKYALENGFEVNNYKRIKCGIKYSLVKITYNGH
-16 SCENEDLDEISSK
+16 CCTLEANLIKYVKELLKVEDDDIEHCLIDLNVKEEIVIEKREDENW
-29 ANNTANIAPLS
+29 
-40 SLYYDGIYEIRDGK
+40 
-54 EVDLTLQQYLS
+54 
-65 RSTQEFYEIASLNP
+65 
-79 AYTYLGSV
+79 
-87 LQAESINTGEYRS
+87 
-100 VAYPNALKP
+100 
-109 EIRIAFSLPIK
+109 
-120 SRVIKPKFTS
+120 
-130 FNDAVIDAITDA
+130 
-142 DKDFSGKQ
+142 
-150 SQVFSYKMKEFNYYK
+150 
-165 EVNMAFGANIKI
+165 
-177 GQLFSITTSVESDK
+177 
-191 KQSNTALFVDFSQ
+191 
-204 IYFNVAMDIPDD
+204 
-216 GNIFLNET
+216 
-224 ERQKYLNQ
+224 
-232 KPVYV
+232 
-237 NSVNMGRKGVMIVE
+237 
-251 SEESYSEISVSIRAA
+251 
-266 FNAGIVN
+266 
-273 GELSLDSKTKEMLKR
+273 
-288 AQIYIYIIGG
+288 
-298 NGEDA
+298 
-303 AKVVTGFPAFQDFII
+303 
-318 KGGVYSKEIYDA
+318 VYSKEIYDA

-337 LILLDSTQ
+337 LILLDSAQ
-345 NIKRID
+345 NIKRIAG
-351 SFDSEL
+351 FDSEL

-367 LSTKQEEAIQAIN
+367 LSAKQKEAIQSIN

-444 KIEKV
+444 KIEKD

-540 SHKVNDGEYFLE
+540 SHRVNDGEYFLD

-605 KGLLGTKELNKRLQ
+605 KGLLGTKELNKKLQ
-619 EELNPSND
+619 EELNPSSD
-627 EKKEKKVGE
+627 EKNEKKVGE

-652 DIYWEKGNTRSLT
+652 DIYWEKGNTLSLT
-665 YENGTGIFNGE
+665 YESGTGIFNGE
-676 LGKILKIDFLNKQI
+676 LGKIVKIDFLNKQI
-690 KILFDDEKEAW
+690 KIIFDDEKEAW

>member
-1 MKKYFYFAIVSLVMF
+1 MELSGQLTEIIYQNEVNSYLIGILENEEDTITIVGYMPFLVEGDYIKVIGNFVTHKEYGKQFKVETFEKVMPKTLDSLEKYLSNGTIKGIGPATAKKIVATFGEDTINVFKFEPEKLTQIKGITKEKAIEMAQCFVENWELWQIVGFLDNFGISPANAKTIYKKLGPQTIDEIESNPYILIDLVKGVDFAKLDKYALENGFEINNYKRIKCGIKYSLVKITYNGH
-16 SCENEDLDEISSK
+16 CCTLEANLIKYVKELLKVEDDDIEHCLIDLNVKEEIVIEKREDENW
-29 ANNTANIAPLS
+29 
-40 SLYYDGIYEIRDGK
+40 
-54 EVDLTLQQYLS
+54 
-65 RSTQEFYEIASLNP
+65 
-79 AYTYLGSV
+79 
-87 LQAESINTGEYRS
+87 
-100 VAYPNALKP
+100 
-109 EIRIAFSLPIK
+109 
-120 SRVIKPKFTS
+120 
-130 FNDAVIDAITDA
+130 
-142 DKDFSGKQ
+142 
-150 SQVFSYKMKEFNYYK
+150 
-165 EVNMAFGANIKI
+165 
-177 GQLFSITTSVESDK
+177 
-191 KQSNTALFVDFSQ
+191 
-204 IYFNVAMDIPDD
+204 
-216 GNIFLNET
+216 
-224 ERQKYLNQ
+224 
-232 KPVYV
+232 
-237 NSVNMGRKGVMIVE
+237 
-251 SEESYSEISVSIRAA
+251 
-266 FNAGIVN
+266 
-273 GELSLDSKTKEMLKR
+273 
-288 AQIYIYIIGG
+288 
-298 NGEDA
+298 
-303 AKVVTGFPAFQDFII
+303 
-318 KGGVYSKEIYDA
+318 VYSKEIYDA

-337 LILLDSTQ
+337 LILLDSAQ
-345 NIKRID
+345 NIKRIAG
-351 SFDSEL
+351 FDSEL

-367 LSTKQEEAIQAIN
+367 LSAKQKEAIQAIN

-444 KIEKV
+444 KIEKD

-540 SHKVNDGEYFLE
+540 SHRVNDGEYFLD

-619 EELNPSND
+619 EELNPSSD
-627 EKKEKKVGE
+627 EKNEKKVGE

-652 DIYWEKGNTRSLT
+652 DIYWEKGNTLSLT

-676 LGKILKIDFLNKQI
+676 LGKIVKIDFLNKQI